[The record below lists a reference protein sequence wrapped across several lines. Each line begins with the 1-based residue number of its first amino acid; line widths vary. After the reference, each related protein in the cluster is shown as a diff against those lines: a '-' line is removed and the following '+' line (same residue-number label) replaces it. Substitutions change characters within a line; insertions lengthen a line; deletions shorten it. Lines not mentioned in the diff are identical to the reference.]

1 MGRINV
7 FTLEA
12 SITLDAS
19 SYESEMAK
27 AAKTAKDTGNAVS
40 TSSSAMESAMI
51 KVPVAAD
58 KVAKGME
65 NLGKSTTKASDG
77 IDGVKKTTEE
87 TKKPLGEIPPLTQK
101 VKSAFEKLSESV
113 TKQASDLDELKAK
126 YASLYLEQ
134 GEESAEAQEVARQIT
149 ELSTSLG
156 ENKAKISEAVDAANK
171 FDTTMHDTSEAVD
184 DVAEAVEDAGDKT
197 NLFADILKAN
207 LASGAIISGV
217 KKLAGVVADVGK
229 AAYTSYAQ
237 HEQLTDGIKKLYGDA
252 AQAVI
257 SNANGA
263 YKSAQMSANSYMSNI
278 MGFSAALVES
288 LNKDQKEAAKV
299 ADTALRDVADNAN
312 AFGKYT
318 VEELAGVY
326 QALAK
331 GQYQTLDNLM
341 LGFAGTKEG
350 LQQLLDKANELN
362 EEQGIHT
369 QYSINNFAD
378 IVNAI
383 HKVQEEM
390 GIAGTAS
397 GEAANTIEGSTAMAK
412 AAWENLATGMADSSA
427 DMEGL
432 TKDFVDSVFTA
443 GRNIIPRVQQIVT
456 GVGTATVEAISYL
469 RETNSAIDLLVT
481 AFEFAATAATVAGTA
496 IGANMA
502 GKAIANIATIF
513 TANASALAFFTAESG
528 KAAVA
533 EATLNGVFSVSE
545 IAVGVL
551 TGKISLATAA
561 QYAWNT
567 AINANPIGLIAA
579 AVAALAIGIG
589 KATKAHKDFVKELAG
604 EPQTVEEARAKVEE
618 LEQQYEEAS
627 KARLEAFSSDA
638 GFSGDTVEMERLA
651 EAIKQ
656 AKQNLADLEAQEQA
670 AAEEAA
676 KPVNVIK
683 AASEEY
689 AATAQSILE
698 DYQNTYTTIYNG
710 LHDVG
715 SAFTSQIEVAKMS
728 WDDFMG
734 NLKGNT
740 EVLQQIDEDFA
751 FVSEKA
757 DLAGISV
764 DGLSQYLASMS
775 TGEQAGFLAG
785 LRDELEDM
793 SGGTDGLS
801 KKLAELMDNVSAY
814 EAAGA
819 ETSDG
824 LALAVENV
832 NARMQEAAD
841 SYVEKVGDLDQEAE
855 ATEAATNTMSGLVAG
870 IDSSTPG
877 VLAKLDSLASQ
888 MKSRLTNS
896 FANYTLTI
904 KANIKGSNV
913 PGAKS
918 GLDYVPYDDYLV
930 RLHKGEKVLTAEE
943 ARAYRAG
950 ESAGA
955 SGGADYDGAGFSG
968 GSRGVTIIQNI
979 QSVAQT
985 PVELAAA
992 TEAYFT
998 QARWTI

>member
-1 MGRINV
+1 MAANV
-7 FTLEA
+7 FELFATI
-12 SITLDAS
+12 SLDTDE
-19 SYESEMAK
+19 YERK
-27 AAKTAKDTGNAVS
+27 LKDS
-40 TSSSAMESAMI
+40 
-51 KVPVAAD
+51 
-58 KVAKGME
+58 
-65 NLGKSTTKASDG
+65 
-77 IDGVKKTTEE
+77 
-87 TKKPLGEIPPLTQK
+87 
-101 VKSAFEKLSESV
+101 
-113 TKQASDLDELKAK
+113 
-126 YASLYLEQ
+126 
-134 GEESAEAQEVARQIT
+134 
-149 ELSTSLG
+149 
-156 ENKAKISEAVDAANK
+156 ENK
-171 FDTTMHDTSEAVD
+171 TS
-184 DVAEAVEDAGDKT
+184 T
-197 NLFADILKAN
+197 FADVLKAN
-207 LASGAIISGV
+207 LASGAIIAGV

-229 AAYTSYAQ
+229 AAYTSYARY
-237 HEQLTDGIKKLYGDA
+237 EQLAGGAQLMFGDA
-252 AQAVI
+252 YDFVAEKAR
-257 SNANGA
+257 NA
-263 YKSAQMSANSYMSNI
+263 YKTVQMSQNDYLQQVNGFATGLKTALGGNVQAAAELADKVITAEADVVAATGNSQEAVQNAFNGIMKSNYTMLDNLQLGI
-278 MGFSAALVES
+278 APTKEGFQQLIDKVNEWNAENGEATSYTIDNLADCQAALVDYIEMQG
-288 LNKDQKEAAKV
+288 LAGYAANEAA
-299 ADTALRDVADNAN
+299 
-312 AFGKYT
+312 G
-318 VEELAGVY
+318 
-326 QALAK
+326 
-331 GQYQTLDNLM
+331 
-341 LGFAGTKEG
+341 
-350 LQQLLDKANELN
+350 
-362 EEQGIHT
+362 
-369 QYSINNFAD
+369 
-378 IVNAI
+378 
-383 HKVQEEM
+383 
-390 GIAGTAS
+390 
-397 GEAANTIEGSTAMAK
+397 TIEGSTASMK
-412 AAWENLATGMADSSA
+412 AAWQNLATGMADSSA

-456 GVGTATVEAISYL
+456 GVGTATAEAISYL

-496 IGANMA
+496 IGVNMA

-567 AINANPIGLIAA
+567 AITANPLGVLAA

-589 KATKAHKDFVKELAG
+589 KATKAHKEYVKELAG
-604 EPQTVEEARAKVEE
+604 EPQTVEEARARVEE

-627 KARLEAFSSDA
+627 KARLEMFSSDA

-715 SAFTSQIEVAKMS
+715 SAFTSQIEVVKMS

-793 SGGTDGLS
+793 SGGTEGLS

-841 SYVEKVGDLDQEAE
+841 SYVEKVGDLDQEAA

-877 VLAKLDSLASQ
+877 VLDKLDSLASQ

-943 ARAYRAG
+943 ARAYRS
-950 ESAGA
+950 EKSAGA
-955 SGGADYDGAGFSG
+955 SGGADYDGVGFSG

>member
-1 MGRINV
+1 MAANV
-7 FTLEA
+7 FELFATI
-12 SITLDAS
+12 SLDTDE
-19 SYESEMAK
+19 YERK
-27 AAKTAKDTGNAVS
+27 LKDS
-40 TSSSAMESAMI
+40 
-51 KVPVAAD
+51 
-58 KVAKGME
+58 
-65 NLGKSTTKASDG
+65 
-77 IDGVKKTTEE
+77 
-87 TKKPLGEIPPLTQK
+87 
-101 VKSAFEKLSESV
+101 
-113 TKQASDLDELKAK
+113 
-126 YASLYLEQ
+126 
-134 GEESAEAQEVARQIT
+134 
-149 ELSTSLG
+149 
-156 ENKAKISEAVDAANK
+156 ENK
-171 FDTTMHDTSEAVD
+171 TS
-184 DVAEAVEDAGDKT
+184 T
-197 NLFADILKAN
+197 FADVLKAN
-207 LASGAIISGV
+207 LASGAIIAGV

-229 AAYTSYAQ
+229 AAYKSYARYEQLAGGAQLMFGDAYDFVAEKARNAYKTVQMSQNDYLQQVNGFATGLKTALGGNVQAAAELADKVITAEADVVAATGNTQEAVQNAFNGIMKSNYTMLDNLQLGIAPTKEGFQQLIDKVNEWNAENGEATSYTIDNLADCQ
-237 HEQLTDGIKKLYGDA
+237 
-252 AQAVI
+252 
-257 SNANGA
+257 
-263 YKSAQMSANSYMSNI
+263 
-278 MGFSAALVES
+278 AALVDYIEMQG
-288 LNKDQKEAAKV
+288 LAGYAANEAA
-299 ADTALRDVADNAN
+299 D
-312 AFGKYT
+312 
-318 VEELAGVY
+318 
-326 QALAK
+326 
-331 GQYQTLDNLM
+331 
-341 LGFAGTKEG
+341 
-350 LQQLLDKANELN
+350 
-362 EEQGIHT
+362 
-369 QYSINNFAD
+369 
-378 IVNAI
+378 
-383 HKVQEEM
+383 
-390 GIAGTAS
+390 
-397 GEAANTIEGSTAMAK
+397 TIEGSTASMK
-412 AAWENLATGMADSSA
+412 AAWQNLATGMADSNA

-432 TKDFVDSVFTA
+432 TQDFVDSVFTA

-481 AFEFAATAATVAGTA
+481 AFELAATAAAVAGTA

-567 AINANPIGLIAA
+567 AIKANPIGLIAA

-589 KATKAHKDFVKELAG
+589 KATKAHKEFVKELAG

-618 LEQQYEEAS
+618 LKKQYEEAS
-627 KARLEAFSSDA
+627 KARLEMFSSDA

-656 AKQNLADLEAQEQA
+656 AEQNLADLEAQEQA

-676 KPVNVIK
+676 KPANVIK

-689 AATAQSILE
+689 AAAAQSILE

-757 DLAGISV
+757 DLAGVSI
-764 DGLSQYLASMS
+764 DGLAQYLASMS

-801 KKLAELMDNVSAY
+801 KKLSELMDGISAFESSGTGY
-814 EAAGA
+814 
-819 ETSDG
+819 TDR

-841 SYVEKVGDLDQEAE
+841 SYVEKVGDLDQEAA

-877 VLAKLDSLASQ
+877 VLDKMDSLASQ

-896 FANYTLTI
+896 FSGFVLTI
-904 KANIKGSNV
+904 NANVKASGSHKN
-913 PGAKS
+913 
-918 GLDYVPYDDYLV
+918 GLDYVPYDNYLAY
-930 RLHKGEKVLTAEE
+930 LHKGESVLTAEE
-943 ARAYRAG
+943 ARTWRA
-950 ESAGA
+950 EKSAGA
-955 SGGADYDGAGFSG
+955 SGGADYDGAGLAG

>member
-1 MGRINV
+1 MAANV
-7 FTLEA
+7 FELFATI
-12 SITLDAS
+12 SLDTDE
-19 SYESEMAK
+19 YERK
-27 AAKTAKDTGNAVS
+27 LKDS
-40 TSSSAMESAMI
+40 
-51 KVPVAAD
+51 
-58 KVAKGME
+58 
-65 NLGKSTTKASDG
+65 
-77 IDGVKKTTEE
+77 
-87 TKKPLGEIPPLTQK
+87 
-101 VKSAFEKLSESV
+101 
-113 TKQASDLDELKAK
+113 
-126 YASLYLEQ
+126 
-134 GEESAEAQEVARQIT
+134 
-149 ELSTSLG
+149 
-156 ENKAKISEAVDAANK
+156 ENK
-171 FDTTMHDTSEAVD
+171 TS
-184 DVAEAVEDAGDKT
+184 T
-197 NLFADILKAN
+197 FADVLKAN
-207 LASGAIISGV
+207 LASGAIIAGV

-229 AAYTSYAQ
+229 AAYTSYARY
-237 HEQLTDGIKKLYGDA
+237 EQLAGGAQLMFGDA
-252 AQAVI
+252 YDFVAEKAK
-257 SNANGA
+257 NA
-263 YKSAQMSANSYMSNI
+263 YKSVQMSQNDYLQQVNGFATGLKTALGGDVQAAAELADKVITAEADVVAATGNTQEAVQNAFNGIMKSNFTMLDNLQLGI
-278 MGFSAALVES
+278 TPTKEGFQQLIDKVNEWNAENGEATAYTIDNLADCQAALVDYIEMQG
-288 LNKDQKEAAKV
+288 LAGYAANEAA
-299 ADTALRDVADNAN
+299 
-312 AFGKYT
+312 G
-318 VEELAGVY
+318 
-326 QALAK
+326 
-331 GQYQTLDNLM
+331 
-341 LGFAGTKEG
+341 
-350 LQQLLDKANELN
+350 
-362 EEQGIHT
+362 
-369 QYSINNFAD
+369 
-378 IVNAI
+378 
-383 HKVQEEM
+383 
-390 GIAGTAS
+390 
-397 GEAANTIEGSTAMAK
+397 TIEGSTASMK
-412 AAWENLATGMADSSA
+412 AAWQNLATGMADSSA

-443 GRNIIPRVQQIVT
+443 GKNIIPRVQQIVT
-456 GVGTATVEAISYL
+456 GVGTATAEAISYL
-469 RETNSAIDLLVT
+469 RETNGAIDLLVT

-496 IGANMA
+496 IGVNMA

-567 AINANPIGLIAA
+567 AITANPLGVLAA

-589 KATKAHKDFVKELAG
+589 KATKAHKEYVKELAG
-604 EPQTVEEARAKVEE
+604 EPQTVEEARARVEE

-627 KARLEAFSSDA
+627 KARLEMFSSDA

-676 KPVNVIK
+676 KPANVIK

-689 AATAQSILE
+689 AAAAQSILE

-751 FVSEKA
+751 FISEKA
-757 DLAGISV
+757 DLAGVSI
-764 DGLSQYLASMS
+764 DGLGKYLASMS
-775 TGEQAGFLAG
+775 DGEKAGFLAG
-785 LRDELEDM
+785 VRKELEDM

-801 KKLAELMDNVSAY
+801 RKFATLMDGISAY
-814 EAAGA
+814 EAAGT

-841 SYVEKVGDLDQEAE
+841 SYVEKVGDLDQEAA

-877 VLAKLDSLASQ
+877 VLDKLDSLASQ

-950 ESAGA
+950 KSAGA
-955 SGGADYDGAGFSG
+955 SGGADYDGVGFAGG
-968 GSRGVTIIQNI
+968 GRGVTIIQNI
-979 QSVAQT
+979 NSPVQSE
-985 PVELAAA
+985 VELAAA

>member
-1 MGRINV
+1 MAANV
-7 FTLEA
+7 FELFATI
-12 SITLDAS
+12 SLDTDE
-19 SYESEMAK
+19 YERK
-27 AAKTAKDTGNAVS
+27 LKDS
-40 TSSSAMESAMI
+40 
-51 KVPVAAD
+51 
-58 KVAKGME
+58 
-65 NLGKSTTKASDG
+65 
-77 IDGVKKTTEE
+77 
-87 TKKPLGEIPPLTQK
+87 
-101 VKSAFEKLSESV
+101 
-113 TKQASDLDELKAK
+113 
-126 YASLYLEQ
+126 
-134 GEESAEAQEVARQIT
+134 
-149 ELSTSLG
+149 
-156 ENKAKISEAVDAANK
+156 ENK
-171 FDTTMHDTSEAVD
+171 TS
-184 DVAEAVEDAGDKT
+184 T
-197 NLFADILKAN
+197 FADVLKAN
-207 LASGAIISGV
+207 LASGAIIAGV

-229 AAYTSYAQ
+229 AAYTSYARY
-237 HEQLTDGIKKLYGDA
+237 EQLAGGAQLMFGDA
-252 AQAVI
+252 YDFVAEKAR
-257 SNANGA
+257 NA
-263 YKSAQMSANSYMSNI
+263 YKSVQMSQNDYLQQVNGFATGLKTALGGNVQAAAKLADKVITAEADVVAATGNTQEAVQNAFNGVMKSNFTMLDNLQLGI
-278 MGFSAALVES
+278 TPTKEGFQQLIDKVNEWNAENGEATAYTIDNLADCQAALVDYIEMQG
-288 LNKDQKEAAKV
+288 LAGYAANEAA
-299 ADTALRDVADNAN
+299 
-312 AFGKYT
+312 G
-318 VEELAGVY
+318 
-326 QALAK
+326 
-331 GQYQTLDNLM
+331 
-341 LGFAGTKEG
+341 
-350 LQQLLDKANELN
+350 
-362 EEQGIHT
+362 
-369 QYSINNFAD
+369 
-378 IVNAI
+378 
-383 HKVQEEM
+383 
-390 GIAGTAS
+390 
-397 GEAANTIEGSTAMAK
+397 TIEGSTASMK
-412 AAWENLATGMADSSA
+412 AAWQNLATGMADSSA

-456 GVGTATVEAISYL
+456 GVGTATAEAISYL

-496 IGANMA
+496 IGASMA

-551 TGKISLATAA
+551 TGQISLATAA

-627 KARLEAFSSDA
+627 KARLEMFTSDA

-676 KPVNVIK
+676 KPANVIK

-689 AATAQSILE
+689 AAAAQSILE

-715 SAFTSQIEVAKMS
+715 SAFTSQIEVVKMS
-728 WDDFMG
+728 WDGLMG
-734 NLKGNT
+734 NLHGNT

-751 FVSEKA
+751 FIREKA
-757 DLAGISV
+757 DLAGVSI
-764 DGLSQYLASMS
+764 DGLGKYLASMS
-775 TGEQAGFLAG
+775 DGEKAGFLAG
-785 LRDELEDM
+785 VRKELEDM

-801 KKLAELMDNVSAY
+801 RKFATLMDGISAY
-814 EAAGA
+814 EAAGT

-824 LALAVENV
+824 LALAVANV
-832 NARMQEAAD
+832 EARMQEAAD
-841 SYVEKVGDLDQEAE
+841 SYVEKVGDLDQEAA

-877 VLAKLDSLASQ
+877 VLDKLDSLASQ

-955 SGGADYDGAGFSG
+955 SGGADYDGVGFSG

>member
-1 MGRINV
+1 MGSNV
-7 FTLEA
+7 FNLEA
-12 SITLDAS
+12 TITLNADE
-19 SYESEMAK
+19 YERSLKDSE
-27 AAKTAKDTGNAVS
+27 
-40 TSSSAMESAMI
+40 
-51 KVPVAAD
+51 
-58 KVAKGME
+58 
-65 NLGKSTTKASDG
+65 
-77 IDGVKKTTEE
+77 KKT
-87 TKKPLGEIPPLTQK
+87 
-101 VKSAFEKLSESV
+101 
-113 TKQASDLDELKAK
+113 
-126 YASLYLEQ
+126 
-134 GEESAEAQEVARQIT
+134 
-149 ELSTSLG
+149 ST
-156 ENKAKISEAVDAANK
+156 
-171 FDTTMHDTSEAVD
+171 
-184 DVAEAVEDAGDKT
+184 
-197 NLFADILKAN
+197 FADVLKAN
-207 LASGAIISGV
+207 LASDTIKAGV

-229 AAYTSYAQ
+229 AAYTSYARY
-237 HEQLTDGIKKLYGDA
+237 EQLASGAQLMFGDA
-252 AQAVI
+252 YDFVAEKAR
-257 SNANGA
+257 NA
-263 YKSAQMSANSYMSNI
+263 YKSVQMSQNDYLQQVNGFATGLKTALGGNVQAAAELADKVITAEADVVAATGNTQEAVQNAFNGIMKSNFTMLDNLQLGI
-278 MGFSAALVES
+278 TPTKEGFQQLIDKVNEWNAENGEATAYTIDNLADCQAALVDYIEMQG
-288 LNKDQKEAAKV
+288 LAGYAANEAA
-299 ADTALRDVADNAN
+299 
-312 AFGKYT
+312 G
-318 VEELAGVY
+318 
-326 QALAK
+326 
-331 GQYQTLDNLM
+331 
-341 LGFAGTKEG
+341 
-350 LQQLLDKANELN
+350 
-362 EEQGIHT
+362 
-369 QYSINNFAD
+369 
-378 IVNAI
+378 
-383 HKVQEEM
+383 
-390 GIAGTAS
+390 
-397 GEAANTIEGSTAMAK
+397 TIEGSTASMK
-412 AAWENLATGMADSSA
+412 AAWQNLATGMADSSA

-432 TKDFVDSVFTA
+432 TQDFVDSVFTA
-443 GRNIIPRVQQIVT
+443 GENIIPRVQQIVT
-456 GVGTATVEAISYL
+456 GVGAATVEAISYL

-496 IGANMA
+496 IGVNMA

-551 TGKISLATAA
+551 TGQISLATAA

-627 KARLEAFSSDA
+627 KARLEASSSDA

-670 AAEEAA
+670 EAEEAA

-793 SGGTDGLS
+793 SGGTEGLS

-814 EAAGA
+814 EAAGT

-841 SYVEKVGDLDQEAE
+841 SYVEKVGDLDQEAA

-877 VLAKLDSLASQ
+877 VLDKLDSLTSQ

>member
-1 MGRINV
+1 MAANV
-7 FTLEA
+7 FELFATI
-12 SITLDAS
+12 SLDTDE
-19 SYESEMAK
+19 YERK
-27 AAKTAKDTGNAVS
+27 LKDS
-40 TSSSAMESAMI
+40 
-51 KVPVAAD
+51 
-58 KVAKGME
+58 
-65 NLGKSTTKASDG
+65 
-77 IDGVKKTTEE
+77 
-87 TKKPLGEIPPLTQK
+87 
-101 VKSAFEKLSESV
+101 
-113 TKQASDLDELKAK
+113 
-126 YASLYLEQ
+126 
-134 GEESAEAQEVARQIT
+134 
-149 ELSTSLG
+149 
-156 ENKAKISEAVDAANK
+156 ENK
-171 FDTTMHDTSEAVD
+171 TS
-184 DVAEAVEDAGDKT
+184 T
-197 NLFADILKAN
+197 FADVLKAN
-207 LASGAIISGV
+207 LASGAIIAGV

-229 AAYTSYAQ
+229 AAYTSYARY
-237 HEQLTDGIKKLYGDA
+237 EQLAGGAQLMFGDA
-252 AQAVI
+252 YDFVAEKAR
-257 SNANGA
+257 NA
-263 YKSAQMSANSYMSNI
+263 YKSVQMSQNDYLQQVN
-278 MGFSAALVES
+278 GFSTGLKTALGGNVQAAAELADKVITAEADVVAATGNTQEAVQNAFNGIMKSNFTMLDNLQLGITPTKEGFQQLIDKVNEWNAENGEATAYTIDNLADCQAALVDYIEMQG
-288 LNKDQKEAAKV
+288 LAGYAANEAA
-299 ADTALRDVADNAN
+299 
-312 AFGKYT
+312 G
-318 VEELAGVY
+318 
-326 QALAK
+326 
-331 GQYQTLDNLM
+331 
-341 LGFAGTKEG
+341 
-350 LQQLLDKANELN
+350 
-362 EEQGIHT
+362 
-369 QYSINNFAD
+369 
-378 IVNAI
+378 
-383 HKVQEEM
+383 
-390 GIAGTAS
+390 
-397 GEAANTIEGSTAMAK
+397 TIEGSTASMK
-412 AAWENLATGMADSSA
+412 AAWQNLATGMADSSA

-456 GVGTATVEAISYL
+456 GVGAATAEAISYL

-496 IGANMA
+496 IGASMA

-551 TGKISLATAA
+551 TGQISLATAA

-627 KARLEAFSSDA
+627 KARLEMFTSDA

-656 AKQNLADLEAQEQA
+656 AKQKLADLEAQEQA

-715 SAFTSQIEVAKMS
+715 SAFTSQIEVVKMS
-728 WDDFMG
+728 WDGLMG
-734 NLKGNT
+734 NLHGNT

-751 FVSEKA
+751 FIREKA
-757 DLAGISV
+757 DLAGVSI
-764 DGLSQYLASMS
+764 DGLGKYLASMS
-775 TGEQAGFLAG
+775 DGEKAGFLAG
-785 LRDELEDM
+785 VRKELEDM

-801 KKLAELMDNVSAY
+801 RKFATLMDGISAY
-814 EAAGA
+814 EAAGT

-841 SYVEKVGDLDQEAE
+841 SYVEKVGDLDQEAA

-877 VLAKLDSLASQ
+877 VLDKLDSLASQ

-950 ESAGA
+950 KSAGA
-955 SGGADYDGAGFSG
+955 SGGADYDGVGFAGG
-968 GSRGVTIIQNI
+968 GRGVTIIQNI
-979 QSVAQT
+979 NSPVQSE
-985 PVELAAA
+985 VELAAA

>member
-1 MGRINV
+1 MAANV
-7 FTLEA
+7 FELFATI
-12 SITLDAS
+12 SLDTDE
-19 SYESEMAK
+19 YERK
-27 AAKTAKDTGNAVS
+27 LKDS
-40 TSSSAMESAMI
+40 
-51 KVPVAAD
+51 
-58 KVAKGME
+58 
-65 NLGKSTTKASDG
+65 
-77 IDGVKKTTEE
+77 
-87 TKKPLGEIPPLTQK
+87 
-101 VKSAFEKLSESV
+101 
-113 TKQASDLDELKAK
+113 
-126 YASLYLEQ
+126 
-134 GEESAEAQEVARQIT
+134 
-149 ELSTSLG
+149 
-156 ENKAKISEAVDAANK
+156 ENK
-171 FDTTMHDTSEAVD
+171 TS
-184 DVAEAVEDAGDKT
+184 T
-197 NLFADILKAN
+197 FADVLKAN
-207 LASGAIISGV
+207 LASGAIIAGV

-229 AAYTSYAQ
+229 AAYTSYARY
-237 HEQLTDGIKKLYGDA
+237 EQLAGGAQLMFGDA
-252 AQAVI
+252 YDFVAEKAR
-257 SNANGA
+257 NA
-263 YKSAQMSANSYMSNI
+263 YKTVQMSQNDYLQQVNGFATGLKTALGGNVQAAAELADKVITAEADVVAATGNSQEAVQNAFNGIMKSNYTMLDNLQLGI
-278 MGFSAALVES
+278 APTKEGFQQLIDKVNEWNAENGEATSYTIDNLADCQAALVDYIEMQG
-288 LNKDQKEAAKV
+288 LAGYAANEAA
-299 ADTALRDVADNAN
+299 
-312 AFGKYT
+312 G
-318 VEELAGVY
+318 
-326 QALAK
+326 
-331 GQYQTLDNLM
+331 
-341 LGFAGTKEG
+341 
-350 LQQLLDKANELN
+350 
-362 EEQGIHT
+362 
-369 QYSINNFAD
+369 
-378 IVNAI
+378 
-383 HKVQEEM
+383 
-390 GIAGTAS
+390 
-397 GEAANTIEGSTAMAK
+397 TIEGSTASMK
-412 AAWENLATGMADSSA
+412 AAWQNLATGMADSNA

-443 GRNIIPRVQQIVT
+443 GKNIIPRVQQIVT
-456 GVGTATVEAISYL
+456 GVGNATVEAISYL

-496 IGANMA
+496 IGASMA

-551 TGKISLATAA
+551 TGQISLATAA

-676 KPVNVIK
+676 KPANVIK

-689 AATAQSILE
+689 AAAAQSILE

-715 SAFTSQIEVAKMS
+715 SAFTSQIEVVKMS
-728 WDDFMG
+728 WDGLMG
-734 NLKGNT
+734 NLHGNT

-751 FVSEKA
+751 FIREKA
-757 DLAGISV
+757 DLAGVSI
-764 DGLSQYLASMS
+764 DGLGKYLASMS
-775 TGEQAGFLAG
+775 DGEKAGFLAG
-785 LRDELEDM
+785 VRKELEDM

-801 KKLAELMDNVSAY
+801 RKFATLMDGISAY

-841 SYVEKVGDLDQEAE
+841 SYVEKVGDLDQEAA

-877 VLAKLDSLASQ
+877 VLDKLDSLASQ

-950 ESAGA
+950 KSAGA
-955 SGGADYDGAGFSG
+955 SGGADYDGVGFAGG
-968 GSRGVTIIQNI
+968 GRGVTIIQNI
-979 QSVAQT
+979 NSPVQSE
-985 PVELAAA
+985 VELAAA

>member
-1 MGRINV
+1 MAANV
-7 FTLEA
+7 FELFATI
-12 SITLDAS
+12 SLDTDE
-19 SYESEMAK
+19 YERK
-27 AAKTAKDTGNAVS
+27 LKDS
-40 TSSSAMESAMI
+40 
-51 KVPVAAD
+51 
-58 KVAKGME
+58 
-65 NLGKSTTKASDG
+65 
-77 IDGVKKTTEE
+77 
-87 TKKPLGEIPPLTQK
+87 
-101 VKSAFEKLSESV
+101 
-113 TKQASDLDELKAK
+113 
-126 YASLYLEQ
+126 
-134 GEESAEAQEVARQIT
+134 
-149 ELSTSLG
+149 
-156 ENKAKISEAVDAANK
+156 ENK
-171 FDTTMHDTSEAVD
+171 TSTFS
-184 DVAEAVEDAGDKT
+184 DV
-197 NLFADILKAN
+197 LKAN
-207 LASGAIISGV
+207 LASGAIIAGV

-229 AAYTSYAQ
+229 AAYTSYARY
-237 HEQLTDGIKKLYGDA
+237 EQLAGGAQLMFGDA
-252 AQAVI
+252 YDFVAEKAR
-257 SNANGA
+257 NA
-263 YKSAQMSANSYMSNI
+263 YKTVQMSQNDYLQQVNGFATGLKTALGGNVQAAAELADKVITAEADVVAATGNTQEAVQNAFNGIMKSNYTMLDNLQLGI
-278 MGFSAALVES
+278 APTKEGFQQLIDKVNEWNAENGKATAYTIDNLADCQAALVDYIEMQG
-288 LNKDQKEAAKV
+288 LAGYAANEAA
-299 ADTALRDVADNAN
+299 
-312 AFGKYT
+312 G
-318 VEELAGVY
+318 
-326 QALAK
+326 
-331 GQYQTLDNLM
+331 
-341 LGFAGTKEG
+341 
-350 LQQLLDKANELN
+350 
-362 EEQGIHT
+362 
-369 QYSINNFAD
+369 
-378 IVNAI
+378 
-383 HKVQEEM
+383 
-390 GIAGTAS
+390 
-397 GEAANTIEGSTAMAK
+397 TIEGSTASMK
-412 AAWENLATGMADSSA
+412 AAWQNLATGMADSSA

-456 GVGTATVEAISYL
+456 GVGTATAEAISYL

-496 IGANMA
+496 IGVNMA

-676 KPVNVIK
+676 KPANVIK

-689 AATAQSILE
+689 AAAAQSILE

-715 SAFTSQIEVAKMS
+715 SAFTSQIEVVKMS
-728 WDDFMG
+728 WDGLMG
-734 NLKGNT
+734 NLHGNT

-751 FVSEKA
+751 FIREKA
-757 DLAGISV
+757 DLAGVSI
-764 DGLSQYLASMS
+764 DGLGKYLASMS
-775 TGEQAGFLAG
+775 DGEKAGFLAG
-785 LRDELEDM
+785 VRKELEDM

-801 KKLAELMDNVSAY
+801 RKFATLMDGISAY
-814 EAAGA
+814 EAAGT

-832 NARMQEAAD
+832 KSRMQEAAD
-841 SYVEKVGDLDQEAE
+841 SYVEKVGDLDQEAA

-877 VLAKLDSLASQ
+877 VLDKLDSLASQ

-950 ESAGA
+950 KSAGA
-955 SGGADYDGAGFSG
+955 SGGVDYDGVGFAGG
-968 GSRGVTIIQNI
+968 GRGVIIIQNI
-979 QSVAQT
+979 NSPVQSE
-985 PVELAAA
+985 VELAAA

>member
-1 MGRINV
+1 MGANV
-7 FTLEA
+7 FELFATI
-12 SITLDAS
+12 SLDTDE
-19 SYESEMAK
+19 YERK
-27 AAKTAKDTGNAVS
+27 LKDS
-40 TSSSAMESAMI
+40 
-51 KVPVAAD
+51 
-58 KVAKGME
+58 
-65 NLGKSTTKASDG
+65 
-77 IDGVKKTTEE
+77 
-87 TKKPLGEIPPLTQK
+87 
-101 VKSAFEKLSESV
+101 
-113 TKQASDLDELKAK
+113 
-126 YASLYLEQ
+126 
-134 GEESAEAQEVARQIT
+134 
-149 ELSTSLG
+149 
-156 ENKAKISEAVDAANK
+156 ENK
-171 FDTTMHDTSEAVD
+171 TS
-184 DVAEAVEDAGDKT
+184 T
-197 NLFADILKAN
+197 FADVLKAN
-207 LASGAIISGV
+207 LASGAIIAGV

-229 AAYTSYAQ
+229 AAYTSYARY
-237 HEQLTDGIKKLYGDA
+237 EQLAGGAQLMFGDA
-252 AQAVI
+252 YDFVTEKAR
-257 SNANGA
+257 NA
-263 YKSAQMSANSYMSNI
+263 YKTVQMSQNDYLQQVNGFATGLKTALGGNVQAAAELADKVITAEADVVAATGNTQEAVQNAFNGIMKSNYTMLDNLQLGI
-278 MGFSAALVES
+278 APTKEGFQQLIDKVNEWNAENGKATAYTIDNLADCQAALVDYIEMQG
-288 LNKDQKEAAKV
+288 LAGYAANEAA
-299 ADTALRDVADNAN
+299 D
-312 AFGKYT
+312 
-318 VEELAGVY
+318 
-326 QALAK
+326 
-331 GQYQTLDNLM
+331 
-341 LGFAGTKEG
+341 
-350 LQQLLDKANELN
+350 
-362 EEQGIHT
+362 
-369 QYSINNFAD
+369 
-378 IVNAI
+378 
-383 HKVQEEM
+383 
-390 GIAGTAS
+390 
-397 GEAANTIEGSTAMAK
+397 TIEGSTASMK
-412 AAWENLATGMADSSA
+412 AAWQNLATGMADSNA

-432 TKDFVDSVFTA
+432 TQDFVDSVFTA

-481 AFEFAATAATVAGTA
+481 AFELAATAAAVAGTA

-502 GKAIANIATIF
+502 GKAIANIATVF

-551 TGKISLATAA
+551 TGQISLATAA

-567 AINANPIGLIAA
+567 AIKANPIGLIAA

-589 KATKAHKDFVKELAG
+589 KATKAHKEFVKELAG
-604 EPQTVEEARAKVEE
+604 EPQTVEEAKAKLDELKAKYEE
-618 LEQQYEEAS
+618 LVAAQNELYKYNPTQWRPS
-627 KARLEAFSSDA
+627 KEMQEY
-638 GFSGDTVEMERLA
+638 GD
-651 EAIKQ
+651 AIKE
-656 AKQNLADLEAQEQA
+656 AEQNLADLEAQEQA

-676 KPVNVIK
+676 KPANVIK

-689 AATAQSILE
+689 AAAAQSILE

-715 SAFTSQIEVAKMS
+715 SAFTSQIEVVKMS

-801 KKLAELMDNVSAY
+801 KKLSELMDGISAFESSGTGY
-814 EAAGA
+814 
-819 ETSDG
+819 TDR

-841 SYVEKVGDLDQEAE
+841 SYVEKVGDLDQEAA
-855 ATEAATNTMSGLVAG
+855 ATEAATNTMNGLVAG

-877 VLAKLDSLASQ
+877 VLTKLDSLASQ

-904 KANIKGSNV
+904 KANIKGSNI

-943 ARAYRAG
+943 ARAYRSG
-950 ESAGA
+950 KSAGA
-955 SGGADYDGAGFSG
+955 SGGVDYDGAGFAG
-968 GSRGVTIIQNI
+968 GSRGVTIIQYI

>member
-1 MGRINV
+1 MRPV
-7 FTLEA
+7 P
-12 SITLDAS
+12 
-19 SYESEMAK
+19 
-27 AAKTAKDTGNAVS
+27 S
-40 TSSSAMESAMI
+40 TIFMLS
-51 KVPVAAD
+51 
-58 KVAKGME
+58 
-65 NLGKSTTKASDG
+65 KSTTKASDG

-207 LASGAIISGV
+207 LASGAIIAGV

-229 AAYTSYAQ
+229 AAYTSYARY
-237 HEQLTDGIKKLYGDA
+237 EQLAGGAQLMFGDA
-252 AQAVI
+252 YDFVAEKAR
-257 SNANGA
+257 NA
-263 YKSAQMSANSYMSNI
+263 YKTVQMSQNDYLQQVNGFATGLKTALGGNVQAAAELADKVITAEADVVAATGNSQEAVQNAFNGIMKSNYTMLDNLQLGI
-278 MGFSAALVES
+278 APTKEGFQQLIDKVNEWNAENGEATSYTIDNLADCQAALVDYIEMQG
-288 LNKDQKEAAKV
+288 LAGYAANEAA
-299 ADTALRDVADNAN
+299 
-312 AFGKYT
+312 G
-318 VEELAGVY
+318 
-326 QALAK
+326 
-331 GQYQTLDNLM
+331 
-341 LGFAGTKEG
+341 
-350 LQQLLDKANELN
+350 
-362 EEQGIHT
+362 
-369 QYSINNFAD
+369 
-378 IVNAI
+378 
-383 HKVQEEM
+383 
-390 GIAGTAS
+390 
-397 GEAANTIEGSTAMAK
+397 TIEGSTASMK
-412 AAWENLATGMADSSA
+412 AAWQNLATGMADSNA

-443 GRNIIPRVQQIVT
+443 GKNIIPRVQQIVT

-496 IGANMA
+496 IGASMA

-551 TGKISLATAA
+551 TGQISLATAA

-793 SGGTDGLS
+793 SGGTEGLS

-814 EAAGA
+814 EAAGT

-841 SYVEKVGDLDQEAE
+841 SYVEKVGDLDQEAA

-877 VLAKLDSLASQ
+877 VLDKLDSLASQ

-943 ARAYRAG
+943 ARAYRTG
-950 ESAGA
+950 KSAGA
-955 SGGADYDGAGFSG
+955 SGGADYDGAGFAG

>member
-1 MGRINV
+1 
-7 FTLEA
+7 
-12 SITLDAS
+12 
-19 SYESEMAK
+19 MA
-27 AAKTAKDTGNAVS
+27 ATGNTQEAVQNAFNGIMKS
-40 TSSSAMESAMI
+40 NFTMLDNLQLGITPTKEGFQQLI
-51 KVPVAAD
+51 D
-58 KVAKGME
+58 KVNEWNAE
-65 NLGKSTTKASDG
+65 NGEATAYT
-77 IDGVKKTTEE
+77 ID
-87 TKKPLGEIPPLTQK
+87 
-101 VKSAFEKLSESV
+101 
-113 TKQASDLDELKAK
+113 
-126 YASLYLEQ
+126 
-134 GEESAEAQEVARQIT
+134 
-149 ELSTSLG
+149 
-156 ENKAKISEAVDAANK
+156 
-171 FDTTMHDTSEAVD
+171 
-184 DVAEAVEDAGDKT
+184 
-197 NLFADILKAN
+197 N
-207 LASGAIISGV
+207 LA
-217 KKLAGVVADVGK
+217 DC
-229 AAYTSYAQ
+229 Q
-237 HEQLTDGIKKLYGDA
+237 
-252 AQAVI
+252 
-257 SNANGA
+257 
-263 YKSAQMSANSYMSNI
+263 
-278 MGFSAALVES
+278 AALVDYIEMQG
-288 LNKDQKEAAKV
+288 LAGYAANEAA
-299 ADTALRDVADNAN
+299 
-312 AFGKYT
+312 G
-318 VEELAGVY
+318 
-326 QALAK
+326 
-331 GQYQTLDNLM
+331 
-341 LGFAGTKEG
+341 
-350 LQQLLDKANELN
+350 
-362 EEQGIHT
+362 
-369 QYSINNFAD
+369 
-378 IVNAI
+378 
-383 HKVQEEM
+383 
-390 GIAGTAS
+390 
-397 GEAANTIEGSTAMAK
+397 TIEGSTASMK
-412 AAWENLATGMADSSA
+412 AAWQNLATGMADSSA

-443 GRNIIPRVQQIVT
+443 GKNIIPRVQQIVT
-456 GVGTATVEAISYL
+456 GVGTATAEAISYL
-469 RETNSAIDLLVT
+469 RETNGAIDLLVT

-496 IGANMA
+496 IGVNMA

-551 TGKISLATAA
+551 TGQISLATAA

-589 KATKAHKDFVKELAG
+589 KATKAHKAFVKELAG

-627 KARLEAFSSDA
+627 KARLEMFTSDA
-638 GFSGDTVEMERLA
+638 GFSGDTVEMERLS

-676 KPVNVIK
+676 KPANVIK

-689 AATAQSILE
+689 AAAAQSILE

-715 SAFTSQIEVAKMS
+715 SAFTSQIEIAKMS

-793 SGGTDGLS
+793 SGGTEGLS

-814 EAAGA
+814 EAAGT

-841 SYVEKVGDLDQEAE
+841 SYVEKVGDLDQEAA

-943 ARAYRAG
+943 ARAYRAE

>member
-1 MGRINV
+1 MATNV
-7 FTLEA
+7 FELFATI
-12 SITLDAS
+12 SLDTDE
-19 SYESEMAK
+19 YERK
-27 AAKTAKDTGNAVS
+27 LKDS
-40 TSSSAMESAMI
+40 
-51 KVPVAAD
+51 
-58 KVAKGME
+58 
-65 NLGKSTTKASDG
+65 
-77 IDGVKKTTEE
+77 
-87 TKKPLGEIPPLTQK
+87 
-101 VKSAFEKLSESV
+101 
-113 TKQASDLDELKAK
+113 
-126 YASLYLEQ
+126 
-134 GEESAEAQEVARQIT
+134 
-149 ELSTSLG
+149 
-156 ENKAKISEAVDAANK
+156 ENK
-171 FDTTMHDTSEAVD
+171 TS
-184 DVAEAVEDAGDKT
+184 T
-197 NLFADILKAN
+197 FADVLKAN
-207 LASGAIISGV
+207 LASGAISAGV

-229 AAYTSYAQ
+229 AAYTSYARY
-237 HEQLTDGIKKLYGDA
+237 EQLAGGAQLMFGDA
-252 AQAVI
+252 YDFVAEKAR
-257 SNANGA
+257 NA
-263 YKSAQMSANSYMSNI
+263 YKTVQMSQNDYLQQVNGFATGLKTALGGNVQAAAELADKVITAEADVVAATGNTQEAVQNAFNGIMKSNFTMLDNLQLGI
-278 MGFSAALVES
+278 TPTKEGFQQLIDKVNEWNAENGEATAYTIDNLADCQAALVDYIEMQG
-288 LNKDQKEAAKV
+288 LAGYAANEAA
-299 ADTALRDVADNAN
+299 
-312 AFGKYT
+312 G
-318 VEELAGVY
+318 
-326 QALAK
+326 
-331 GQYQTLDNLM
+331 
-341 LGFAGTKEG
+341 
-350 LQQLLDKANELN
+350 
-362 EEQGIHT
+362 
-369 QYSINNFAD
+369 
-378 IVNAI
+378 
-383 HKVQEEM
+383 
-390 GIAGTAS
+390 
-397 GEAANTIEGSTAMAK
+397 TIEGSTASMK
-412 AAWENLATGMADSSA
+412 AAWQNLATGMADSSA

-443 GRNIIPRVQQIVT
+443 GKNIIPRVQQIVT
-456 GVGTATVEAISYL
+456 GVGTATAEAISYL

-496 IGANMA
+496 IGASMA

-676 KPVNVIK
+676 KPANVIK

-689 AATAQSILE
+689 AAAAQSILE

-793 SGGTDGLS
+793 SGGTEGLS

-841 SYVEKVGDLDQEAE
+841 SYVEKVGDLDQEAA

-877 VLAKLDSLASQ
+877 VLDKLDSLASQ

-950 ESAGA
+950 KSAGA

>member
-7 FTLEA
+7 FKLEA

-184 DVAEAVEDAGDKT
+184 DVAEAVEDAGEKT
-197 NLFADILKAN
+197 NLFSDILKAN
-207 LASGAIISGV
+207 LASGAIIAGV

-229 AAYTSYAQ
+229 AAYTSYARY
-237 HEQLTDGIKKLYGDA
+237 EQLAGGAQLMFGDA
-252 AQAVI
+252 YDFVAEKAR
-257 SNANGA
+257 NA
-263 YKSAQMSANSYMSNI
+263 YKTVQMSQNDYLQQVNGFATGLKTALGGNVQAAAELADKVITAEADVVAATGNTQEAVQNAFNGIMKSNFTMLDNLQLGI
-278 MGFSAALVES
+278 TPTKEGFQQLIDKVNEWNAENGEATAYTIDNLADCQAALVDYIEMQG
-288 LNKDQKEAAKV
+288 LAGYAANEAA
-299 ADTALRDVADNAN
+299 
-312 AFGKYT
+312 G
-318 VEELAGVY
+318 
-326 QALAK
+326 
-331 GQYQTLDNLM
+331 
-341 LGFAGTKEG
+341 
-350 LQQLLDKANELN
+350 
-362 EEQGIHT
+362 
-369 QYSINNFAD
+369 
-378 IVNAI
+378 
-383 HKVQEEM
+383 
-390 GIAGTAS
+390 
-397 GEAANTIEGSTAMAK
+397 TIEGSTASMK
-412 AAWENLATGMADSSA
+412 AAWQNLATGMADSSA

-432 TKDFVDSVFTA
+432 TQDFVDSVFTA

-469 RETNSAIDLLVT
+469 RETNSAIDLLAT
-481 AFEFAATAATVAGTA
+481 AFEFAATAATVAGAA

-502 GKAIANIATIF
+502 GKAIANIATVF

-545 IAVGVL
+545 IAIGVL

-567 AINANPIGLIAA
+567 AIQANPIGLIAA

-589 KATKAHKDFVKELAG
+589 KATKAHKEFVKELAG

-627 KARLEAFSSDA
+627 KARLEMFSSDA

-656 AKQNLADLEAQEQA
+656 AEQNLADLQAQEQA

-676 KPVNVIK
+676 KPANVIK

-689 AATAQSILE
+689 AAAAQSILE

-728 WDDFMG
+728 WNDFMG

-757 DLAGISV
+757 DLAGVSV
-764 DGLSQYLASMS
+764 DGLAQYLASMS

-793 SGGTDGLS
+793 SGGTEGLS

-814 EAAGA
+814 EAAGT

-841 SYVEKVGDLDQEAE
+841 SYVEKVGDLDQEAA

-904 KANIKGSNV
+904 KANIKGSNI

-930 RLHKGEKVLTAEE
+930 RLHKGEKVLTAKE
-943 ARAYRAG
+943 ARAYRDG
-950 ESAGA
+950 KSAGA
-955 SGGADYDGAGFSG
+955 SGGADYDGAGFAG
-968 GSRGVTIIQNI
+968 GGRGVTIIQNI
-979 QSVAQT
+979 NSPVQSE
-985 PVELAAA
+985 VELAAA

>member
-1 MGRINV
+1 
-7 FTLEA
+7 
-12 SITLDAS
+12 
-19 SYESEMAK
+19 
-27 AAKTAKDTGNAVS
+27 
-40 TSSSAMESAMI
+40 MI

-184 DVAEAVEDAGDKT
+184 DVAEAVEDAGEKT

-207 LASGAIISGV
+207 LASGAIIAGV

-229 AAYTSYAQ
+229 AAYTSYARY
-237 HEQLTDGIKKLYGDA
+237 EQLAGGAQLMFGDA
-252 AQAVI
+252 YDFVAEKAR
-257 SNANGA
+257 NA
-263 YKSAQMSANSYMSNI
+263 YKTVQMSQNDYLQQVNGFATGLKTALGGNVQAAAELADKVITAEADVVAATGNTQEAVQNAFNGIMKSNFTMLDNLQLGI
-278 MGFSAALVES
+278 TPTKEGFQQLIDKVNEWNAENGEATAYTIDNLADCQAALVDYIEMQG
-288 LNKDQKEAAKV
+288 LAGYAANEAA
-299 ADTALRDVADNAN
+299 
-312 AFGKYT
+312 G
-318 VEELAGVY
+318 
-326 QALAK
+326 
-331 GQYQTLDNLM
+331 
-341 LGFAGTKEG
+341 
-350 LQQLLDKANELN
+350 
-362 EEQGIHT
+362 
-369 QYSINNFAD
+369 
-378 IVNAI
+378 
-383 HKVQEEM
+383 
-390 GIAGTAS
+390 
-397 GEAANTIEGSTAMAK
+397 TIEGSTASMK
-412 AAWENLATGMADSSA
+412 AAWQNLATGMADSSA

-432 TKDFVDSVFTA
+432 TQDFVDSVFTA

-469 RETNSAIDLLVT
+469 RETNSAIDLLAT
-481 AFEFAATAATVAGTA
+481 AFEFAATAATVAGAA

-502 GKAIANIATIF
+502 GKAIANIATVF

-545 IAVGVL
+545 IAIGVL

-567 AINANPIGLIAA
+567 AIQANPIGLIAA

-589 KATKAHKDFVKELAG
+589 KATKAHKEFVKELAG

-627 KARLEAFSSDA
+627 KARLEMFSSDA

-656 AKQNLADLEAQEQA
+656 AEQNLADLQAQEQA

-676 KPVNVIK
+676 KPANVIK

-689 AATAQSILE
+689 AAAAQSILE

-793 SGGTDGLS
+793 SGGTEGLS

-814 EAAGA
+814 EAAGT

-832 NARMQEAAD
+832 KSRMQEAAD
-841 SYVEKVGDLDQEAE
+841 SYVEKVGDLDMEAE

-877 VLAKLDSLASQ
+877 VLGKLDSLASQ

-904 KANIKGSNV
+904 KANIKGSNI

-930 RLHKGEKVLTAEE
+930 RLHKGEKVLTAKE

-950 ESAGA
+950 KSAGA
-955 SGGADYDGAGFSG
+955 SGGADYDGAGFAG
-968 GSRGVTIIQNI
+968 GGRGVTIIQNI
-979 QSVAQT
+979 NSPVQSE
-985 PVELAAA
+985 VELAAA

>member
-1 MGRINV
+1 MAANV
-7 FTLEA
+7 FELFATI
-12 SITLDAS
+12 SLDTDE
-19 SYESEMAK
+19 YERK
-27 AAKTAKDTGNAVS
+27 LKDS
-40 TSSSAMESAMI
+40 
-51 KVPVAAD
+51 
-58 KVAKGME
+58 
-65 NLGKSTTKASDG
+65 
-77 IDGVKKTTEE
+77 
-87 TKKPLGEIPPLTQK
+87 
-101 VKSAFEKLSESV
+101 
-113 TKQASDLDELKAK
+113 
-126 YASLYLEQ
+126 
-134 GEESAEAQEVARQIT
+134 
-149 ELSTSLG
+149 
-156 ENKAKISEAVDAANK
+156 ENK
-171 FDTTMHDTSEAVD
+171 TS
-184 DVAEAVEDAGDKT
+184 T
-197 NLFADILKAN
+197 FADVLKAN
-207 LASGAIISGV
+207 LASGAIIAGV

-369 QYSINNFAD
+369 QYSIDNFAD

-412 AAWENLATGMADSSA
+412 AAWENLATGMANSSA

-432 TKDFVDSVFTA
+432 TQDFVDSVFTA
-443 GRNIIPRVQQIVT
+443 GKNIIPRVQQIVT

-496 IGANMA
+496 IGVNMA

-533 EATLNGVFSVSE
+533 EATLNCVFSVSE

-676 KPVNVIK
+676 KPANVIK

-689 AATAQSILE
+689 AAAAQSILE

-715 SAFTSQIEVAKMS
+715 SAFTSQIEVVKMS

-734 NLKGNT
+734 NLTGNT

-751 FVSEKA
+751 FISEKA

-793 SGGTDGLS
+793 SGGTEGLS

-814 EAAGA
+814 EAAGT

-832 NARMQEAAD
+832 KSRMQEAAD
-841 SYVEKVGDLDQEAE
+841 SYVEKVGDLDQEAA

-877 VLAKLDSLASQ
+877 VLDKLDSLASQ

-950 ESAGA
+950 KSAGA
-955 SGGADYDGAGFSG
+955 SDGADYDGVGFAGG
-968 GSRGVTIIQNI
+968 GRGVTIIQNI
-979 QSVAQT
+979 NSPVQSE
-985 PVELAAA
+985 VELAAA

>member
-1 MGRINV
+1 MAANV
-7 FTLEA
+7 FELFATI
-12 SITLDAS
+12 SLDTDE
-19 SYESEMAK
+19 YERK
-27 AAKTAKDTGNAVS
+27 LKDS
-40 TSSSAMESAMI
+40 
-51 KVPVAAD
+51 
-58 KVAKGME
+58 
-65 NLGKSTTKASDG
+65 
-77 IDGVKKTTEE
+77 
-87 TKKPLGEIPPLTQK
+87 
-101 VKSAFEKLSESV
+101 
-113 TKQASDLDELKAK
+113 
-126 YASLYLEQ
+126 
-134 GEESAEAQEVARQIT
+134 
-149 ELSTSLG
+149 
-156 ENKAKISEAVDAANK
+156 ENK
-171 FDTTMHDTSEAVD
+171 TS
-184 DVAEAVEDAGDKT
+184 T
-197 NLFADILKAN
+197 FADVLKAN
-207 LASGAIISGV
+207 LASGAIIAGV

-229 AAYTSYAQ
+229 AAYTSYARY
-237 HEQLTDGIKKLYGDA
+237 EQLAGGAQLMFGDA
-252 AQAVI
+252 YDFVAEKAR
-257 SNANGA
+257 NA
-263 YKSAQMSANSYMSNI
+263 YKTVQMSQNDYLQQVNGFATGLKTALGGNVQAAAELADKVITAEADVVAATGNSQEAVQNAFNGIMKSNYTMLDNLQLGI
-278 MGFSAALVES
+278 APTKEGFQQLIDKVNEWNAENGEATSYTIDNLADCQAALVDYIEMQG
-288 LNKDQKEAAKV
+288 LAGYAANEAA
-299 ADTALRDVADNAN
+299 
-312 AFGKYT
+312 G
-318 VEELAGVY
+318 
-326 QALAK
+326 
-331 GQYQTLDNLM
+331 
-341 LGFAGTKEG
+341 
-350 LQQLLDKANELN
+350 
-362 EEQGIHT
+362 
-369 QYSINNFAD
+369 
-378 IVNAI
+378 
-383 HKVQEEM
+383 
-390 GIAGTAS
+390 
-397 GEAANTIEGSTAMAK
+397 TIEGSTASMK
-412 AAWENLATGMADSSA
+412 AAWQNLATGMADSNA

-443 GRNIIPRVQQIVT
+443 GKNIIPRVQQIVT

-469 RETNSAIDLLVT
+469 RKTNSAIDLLVT

-496 IGANMA
+496 IGASMA

-551 TGKISLATAA
+551 TGQISLATAA

-676 KPVNVIK
+676 KPANVIK

-689 AATAQSILE
+689 AAAAQSILE
-698 DYQNTYTTIYNG
+698 DYQNTYTSIYNG

-715 SAFTSQIEVAKMS
+715 SAFTSQIEVVKMS
-728 WDDFMG
+728 WDGLMG
-734 NLKGNT
+734 NLHGNT

-751 FVSEKA
+751 FIREKA
-757 DLAGISV
+757 DLAGVSI
-764 DGLSQYLASMS
+764 DGLGKYLASMS
-775 TGEQAGFLAG
+775 DGEKAGFLAG
-785 LRDELEDM
+785 VREELEDM

-801 KKLAELMDNVSAY
+801 RKFAELMDNVSAY
-814 EAAGA
+814 EAAGT

-841 SYVEKVGDLDQEAE
+841 SYVEKVGDLDQEAA

-950 ESAGA
+950 KSAGA
-955 SGGADYDGAGFSG
+955 SGGADYDGVGFAGG
-968 GSRGVTIIQNI
+968 GRGVTIIQNI
-979 QSVAQT
+979 NSPVQSE
-985 PVELAAA
+985 VELAAA

>member
-1 MGRINV
+1 MGANV
-7 FTLEA
+7 FELFATI
-12 SITLDAS
+12 SLDTDE
-19 SYESEMAK
+19 YERK
-27 AAKTAKDTGNAVS
+27 LKDS
-40 TSSSAMESAMI
+40 
-51 KVPVAAD
+51 
-58 KVAKGME
+58 
-65 NLGKSTTKASDG
+65 
-77 IDGVKKTTEE
+77 
-87 TKKPLGEIPPLTQK
+87 
-101 VKSAFEKLSESV
+101 
-113 TKQASDLDELKAK
+113 
-126 YASLYLEQ
+126 
-134 GEESAEAQEVARQIT
+134 
-149 ELSTSLG
+149 
-156 ENKAKISEAVDAANK
+156 ENK
-171 FDTTMHDTSEAVD
+171 TS
-184 DVAEAVEDAGDKT
+184 T
-197 NLFADILKAN
+197 FADVLKAN
-207 LASGAIISGV
+207 LASGAIIAGV

-229 AAYTSYAQ
+229 AAYTSYARY
-237 HEQLTDGIKKLYGDA
+237 EQLAGGAQLMFGDA
-252 AQAVI
+252 YDFVAEKAK
-257 SNANGA
+257 NA
-263 YKSAQMSANSYMSNI
+263 YKTVQMSQNDYLQQVNGFATGLKTALGGNVQAAAELADKVITAEADVVAATGNTQEAVQNAFNGIMKSNFTMLDNLQLGI
-278 MGFSAALVES
+278 TPTKEGFQQLIDKVNEWNAENGEATAYTIDNLADCQAALVDYIEMQG
-288 LNKDQKEAAKV
+288 LAGYAANEAA
-299 ADTALRDVADNAN
+299 
-312 AFGKYT
+312 G
-318 VEELAGVY
+318 
-326 QALAK
+326 
-331 GQYQTLDNLM
+331 
-341 LGFAGTKEG
+341 
-350 LQQLLDKANELN
+350 
-362 EEQGIHT
+362 
-369 QYSINNFAD
+369 
-378 IVNAI
+378 
-383 HKVQEEM
+383 
-390 GIAGTAS
+390 
-397 GEAANTIEGSTAMAK
+397 TIEGSTASMK
-412 AAWENLATGMADSSA
+412 AAWQNLATGMADSSA

-432 TKDFVDSVFTA
+432 TQDFVDSVFTA
-443 GRNIIPRVQQIVT
+443 GKNIIPRVQQIVT

-502 GKAIANIATIF
+502 GKAIANIATVF

-551 TGKISLATAA
+551 TGQISLATAA

-589 KATKAHKDFVKELAG
+589 KATKAHKAFVKELAG

-627 KARLEAFSSDA
+627 KARLEMFSSDA

-676 KPVNVIK
+676 KPANVIK

-689 AATAQSILE
+689 AAAAQSILE

-793 SGGTDGLS
+793 SGGTEGLS

-814 EAAGA
+814 EAAGT

-841 SYVEKVGDLDQEAE
+841 SYVEKVGDLDQEAA

-877 VLAKLDSLASQ
+877 VLDKLDSLASQ

-904 KANIKGSNV
+904 KANIKGSNI

-930 RLHKGEKVLTAEE
+930 RLHKGETVLTAEE
-943 ARAYRAG
+943 ARAYKAG
-950 ESAGA
+950 KSAGA
-955 SGGADYDGAGFSG
+955 SGGVDYDGAGFAG

>member
-207 LASGAIISGV
+207 LASGAIIAGV

-229 AAYTSYAQ
+229 AAYTSYARY
-237 HEQLTDGIKKLYGDA
+237 EQLADGAQLMFGDA
-252 AQAVI
+252 YDFVAEKAR
-257 SNANGA
+257 NA
-263 YKSAQMSANSYMSNI
+263 YKSVQMSQNDYLQQVNGFATGLKTALGGNVQAAAKLADKVITAEADVVAATGNTQEAVQNAFNGIMKSNFTMLDNLQLGI
-278 MGFSAALVES
+278 TPTKEGFQQLIDKVNEWNAENGEATAYTIDNLADCQAALVDYIEMQGLS
-288 LNKDQKEAAKV
+288 NYAAEEAA
-299 ADTALRDVADNAN
+299 R
-312 AFGKYT
+312 
-318 VEELAGVY
+318 
-326 QALAK
+326 
-331 GQYQTLDNLM
+331 
-341 LGFAGTKEG
+341 
-350 LQQLLDKANELN
+350 
-362 EEQGIHT
+362 
-369 QYSINNFAD
+369 
-378 IVNAI
+378 
-383 HKVQEEM
+383 
-390 GIAGTAS
+390 
-397 GEAANTIEGSTAMAK
+397 TIEGSTASMK
-412 AAWENLATGMADSSA
+412 AAWQNLATGMADSSA

-432 TKDFVDSVFTA
+432 TQDFVDSVFTA
-443 GRNIIPRVQQIVT
+443 GKNIIPRVQQIVT

-496 IGANMA
+496 IGVNMA

-567 AINANPIGLIAA
+567 AIAANPLGVLAA

-589 KATKAHKDFVKELAG
+589 KATKAHKEFVKELAG

-618 LEQQYEEAS
+618 LKQQYEEAS
-627 KARLEAFSSDA
+627 KARLEMFSSDA

-656 AKQNLADLEAQEQA
+656 AEQNLADLQAQEQA

-676 KPVNVIK
+676 KPANVIK

-689 AATAQSILE
+689 AAAAQSILE

-710 LHDVG
+710 LHDAG
-715 SAFTSQIEVAKMS
+715 SAFTSVVEATEISWADAMANINANTAVLDKMDENFAVIS
-728 WDDFMG
+728 AAANDAG
-734 NLKGNT
+734 VN
-740 EVLQQIDEDFA
+740 IDGF
-751 FVSEKA
+751 
-757 DLAGISV
+757 
-764 DGLSQYLASMS
+764 SQYLASMS
-775 TGEQAGFLAG
+775 TEDAAGVLAA
-785 LRDELEDM
+785 LRTEL
-793 SGGTDGLS
+793 
-801 KKLAELMDNVSAY
+801 DNVEWGSADATVLFNNLATSINKY
-814 EAAGA
+814 A
-819 ETSDG
+819 ESGTGTADG

-832 NARMQEAAD
+832 KARMQEAAD
-841 SYVEKVGDLDQEAE
+841 SYVEKVGDLDQEAA

-877 VLAKLDSLASQ
+877 VLDKLDSLASQ

-943 ARAYRAG
+943 ARAYRTG
-950 ESAGA
+950 KSAGA
-955 SGGADYDGAGFSG
+955 SGGADYDGVGFAGG
-968 GSRGVTIIQNI
+968 GRGVTIIQNI
-979 QSVAQT
+979 NSPVQSE
-985 PVELAAA
+985 VELAAA

>member
-1 MGRINV
+1 MGANV
-7 FTLEA
+7 FNLEA
-12 SITLDAS
+12 TITLNADE
-19 SYESEMAK
+19 YERSLKDSE
-27 AAKTAKDTGNAVS
+27 
-40 TSSSAMESAMI
+40 
-51 KVPVAAD
+51 
-58 KVAKGME
+58 
-65 NLGKSTTKASDG
+65 
-77 IDGVKKTTEE
+77 KKT
-87 TKKPLGEIPPLTQK
+87 
-101 VKSAFEKLSESV
+101 
-113 TKQASDLDELKAK
+113 
-126 YASLYLEQ
+126 
-134 GEESAEAQEVARQIT
+134 
-149 ELSTSLG
+149 ST
-156 ENKAKISEAVDAANK
+156 
-171 FDTTMHDTSEAVD
+171 
-184 DVAEAVEDAGDKT
+184 
-197 NLFADILKAN
+197 FADVLKAN
-207 LASGAIISGV
+207 LASGAIIAGV

-229 AAYTSYAQ
+229 AAYTSYARY
-237 HEQLTDGIKKLYGDA
+237 EQLASGAQLMFGDA
-252 AQAVI
+252 YDFVAEKAR
-257 SNANGA
+257 NA
-263 YKSAQMSANSYMSNI
+263 YKTVQMSQNDYFQQVNGFATGLKTALGGNVQAAAELADKVITAEADVVAATGNTQEAVQNAFNGIMKSNYTMLDNLQLGI
-278 MGFSAALVES
+278 TPTKEGFQQLIDKVNEWNAENGEATAYTIDNLADCQAALVDYIEMQGLS
-288 LNKDQKEAAKV
+288 NYAAEEAA
-299 ADTALRDVADNAN
+299 R
-312 AFGKYT
+312 
-318 VEELAGVY
+318 
-326 QALAK
+326 
-331 GQYQTLDNLM
+331 
-341 LGFAGTKEG
+341 
-350 LQQLLDKANELN
+350 
-362 EEQGIHT
+362 
-369 QYSINNFAD
+369 
-378 IVNAI
+378 
-383 HKVQEEM
+383 
-390 GIAGTAS
+390 
-397 GEAANTIEGSTAMAK
+397 TIEGSTASMK
-412 AAWENLATGMADSSA
+412 AAWQNLATGMADSNA

-432 TKDFVDSVFTA
+432 TQDFVDSVFTA

-496 IGANMA
+496 IGVNMA

-567 AINANPIGLIAA
+567 AIQANPIGLIAA

-589 KATKAHKDFVKELAG
+589 KATKAHKEFVKELAG

-618 LEQQYEEAS
+618 LKKQYEEAS
-627 KARLEAFSSDA
+627 KARLEMFSSDA

-656 AKQNLADLEAQEQA
+656 AEQNLADLQAQEQA

-689 AATAQSILE
+689 AAAAQSILE

-710 LHDVG
+710 LHDAG
-715 SAFTSQIEVAKMS
+715 SAFTSVVEATEIS
-728 WDDFMG
+728 WADAMA
-734 NLKGNT
+734 NINANT
-740 EVLQQIDEDFA
+740 AVLDNMDENFAIISAAANDAGVNIDGF
-751 FVSEKA
+751 
-757 DLAGISV
+757 
-764 DGLSQYLASMS
+764 SQYLASMS
-775 TGEQAGFLAG
+775 T
-785 LRDELEDM
+785 ED
-793 SGGTDGLS
+793 
-801 KKLAELMDNVSAY
+801 
-814 EAAGA
+814 AAGVLAALRTELDKVEWGSADATDLFNNLATSINKYA
-819 ETSDG
+819 ESGTGTADG

-832 NARMQEAAD
+832 KSRMQEATD
-841 SYVEKVGDLDQEAE
+841 SYVEKVGDLDQEAA

-877 VLAKLDSLASQ
+877 VLAKMDSLASQ

-896 FANYTLTI
+896 FSGFVLTI
-904 KANIKGSNV
+904 NANIKGSNV

-950 ESAGA
+950 KSAGA
-955 SGGADYDGAGFSG
+955 SGGADYDGAGVFG

>member
-7 FTLEA
+7 FKLEA

-184 DVAEAVEDAGDKT
+184 DVAEAVEDAGEKT

-207 LASGAIISGV
+207 LASGAIIAGV

-229 AAYTSYAQ
+229 AAYTSYARY
-237 HEQLTDGIKKLYGDA
+237 EQLAGGAQLMFGDA
-252 AQAVI
+252 YDFVAEKAR
-257 SNANGA
+257 NA
-263 YKSAQMSANSYMSNI
+263 YKTVQMSQNDYLQQVNGFATGLKTALGGNVQAAAELADKVITAEADVVAATGNTQEAVQNAFNGIMKSNFTMLDNLQLGI
-278 MGFSAALVES
+278 TPTKEGFQQLIDKVNEWNAENGEATAYTIDNLADCQAALVDYIEMQG
-288 LNKDQKEAAKV
+288 LAGYAANEAA
-299 ADTALRDVADNAN
+299 
-312 AFGKYT
+312 G
-318 VEELAGVY
+318 
-326 QALAK
+326 
-331 GQYQTLDNLM
+331 
-341 LGFAGTKEG
+341 
-350 LQQLLDKANELN
+350 
-362 EEQGIHT
+362 
-369 QYSINNFAD
+369 
-378 IVNAI
+378 
-383 HKVQEEM
+383 
-390 GIAGTAS
+390 
-397 GEAANTIEGSTAMAK
+397 TIEGSTASMK
-412 AAWENLATGMADSSA
+412 AAWQNLATGMADSSA
-427 DMEGL
+427 DMERL
-432 TKDFVDSVFTA
+432 TQDFVDSVFTA

-456 GVGTATVEAISYL
+456 GVGAATVEAISYL
-469 RETNSAIDLLVT
+469 RETNSAIDLLAT
-481 AFEFAATAATVAGTA
+481 AFEFAATAATVAGAA

-502 GKAIANIATIF
+502 GKAIANIATVF

-545 IAVGVL
+545 IAIGVL

-567 AINANPIGLIAA
+567 AIQANPIGLIAA

-589 KATKAHKDFVKELAG
+589 KATKAHKEFVKELAG

-627 KARLEAFSSDA
+627 KARLEMFSSDA

-656 AKQNLADLEAQEQA
+656 AEQNLADLQAQEQA

-676 KPVNVIK
+676 KPANVIK

-689 AATAQSILE
+689 AAAAQSILE

-728 WDDFMG
+728 WNDFMG

-757 DLAGISV
+757 DLAGVSV
-764 DGLSQYLASMS
+764 DGLAQYLASMS

-793 SGGTDGLS
+793 SGGTEGLS

-814 EAAGA
+814 EAAGT

-943 ARAYRAG
+943 ARAYRS
-950 ESAGA
+950 EKSAGA
-955 SGGADYDGAGFSG
+955 SGGADYDGVGFSG

>member
-1 MGRINV
+1 MAANV
-7 FTLEA
+7 FELFATI
-12 SITLDAS
+12 SLDTDE
-19 SYESEMAK
+19 YERK
-27 AAKTAKDTGNAVS
+27 LKDS
-40 TSSSAMESAMI
+40 
-51 KVPVAAD
+51 
-58 KVAKGME
+58 
-65 NLGKSTTKASDG
+65 
-77 IDGVKKTTEE
+77 
-87 TKKPLGEIPPLTQK
+87 
-101 VKSAFEKLSESV
+101 
-113 TKQASDLDELKAK
+113 
-126 YASLYLEQ
+126 
-134 GEESAEAQEVARQIT
+134 
-149 ELSTSLG
+149 
-156 ENKAKISEAVDAANK
+156 ENK
-171 FDTTMHDTSEAVD
+171 TS
-184 DVAEAVEDAGDKT
+184 T
-197 NLFADILKAN
+197 FADVLKAN
-207 LASGAIISGV
+207 LASGAIIAGV

-229 AAYTSYAQ
+229 AAYTSYARY
-237 HEQLTDGIKKLYGDA
+237 EQLAGGAQLMFGDA
-252 AQAVI
+252 YDFVAEKAR
-257 SNANGA
+257 NA
-263 YKSAQMSANSYMSNI
+263 YKSVQMSQNDYLQQVNGFATGLKTALGGNVQAAAELADKVITAEADVVAATGNTQEAVQNAFNGIMKSNFTMLDNLQLGI
-278 MGFSAALVES
+278 TPTKEGFQQLIDKVNEWNAENGEATAYTIDNLADCQAALVDYIEMQG
-288 LNKDQKEAAKV
+288 LAGYAANEAA
-299 ADTALRDVADNAN
+299 
-312 AFGKYT
+312 G
-318 VEELAGVY
+318 
-326 QALAK
+326 
-331 GQYQTLDNLM
+331 
-341 LGFAGTKEG
+341 
-350 LQQLLDKANELN
+350 
-362 EEQGIHT
+362 
-369 QYSINNFAD
+369 
-378 IVNAI
+378 
-383 HKVQEEM
+383 
-390 GIAGTAS
+390 
-397 GEAANTIEGSTAMAK
+397 TIEGSTASMK
-412 AAWENLATGMADSSA
+412 AAWQNLATGMADSSA

-456 GVGTATVEAISYL
+456 GVGTATAEAISYL
-469 RETNSAIDLLVT
+469 RETNSAIDLLAT

-496 IGANMA
+496 IGASMA

-551 TGKISLATAA
+551 TGQISLATAA

-627 KARLEAFSSDA
+627 KARLEMFTSDA

-715 SAFTSQIEVAKMS
+715 SAFTSQIEVVKMS
-728 WDDFMG
+728 WDGLMG
-734 NLKGNT
+734 NLHGNT

-751 FVSEKA
+751 FIREKA
-757 DLAGISV
+757 DLAGVSI
-764 DGLSQYLASMS
+764 DGLGKYLASMS
-775 TGEQAGFLAG
+775 DGEKAGFLAG
-785 LRDELEDM
+785 VRKELEDM

-801 KKLAELMDNVSAY
+801 RKFATLMDGISAY
-814 EAAGA
+814 EAAGT

-841 SYVEKVGDLDQEAE
+841 SYVEKVGDLDQEAA

-877 VLAKLDSLASQ
+877 VLDKLDSLASQ

>member
-1 MGRINV
+1 MAANV
-7 FTLEA
+7 FELFATI
-12 SITLDAS
+12 SLDTDE
-19 SYESEMAK
+19 YERK
-27 AAKTAKDTGNAVS
+27 LKDS
-40 TSSSAMESAMI
+40 
-51 KVPVAAD
+51 
-58 KVAKGME
+58 
-65 NLGKSTTKASDG
+65 
-77 IDGVKKTTEE
+77 
-87 TKKPLGEIPPLTQK
+87 
-101 VKSAFEKLSESV
+101 
-113 TKQASDLDELKAK
+113 
-126 YASLYLEQ
+126 
-134 GEESAEAQEVARQIT
+134 
-149 ELSTSLG
+149 
-156 ENKAKISEAVDAANK
+156 ENK
-171 FDTTMHDTSEAVD
+171 TS
-184 DVAEAVEDAGDKT
+184 T
-197 NLFADILKAN
+197 FADVLKAN
-207 LASGAIISGV
+207 LASGAIIAGV

-229 AAYTSYAQ
+229 AAYTSYARY
-237 HEQLTDGIKKLYGDA
+237 EQLAGGAQLMFGDA
-252 AQAVI
+252 YDFVAEKAR
-257 SNANGA
+257 NA
-263 YKSAQMSANSYMSNI
+263 YKTVQMSQNDYLQQVNGFATGLKTALGGNVQAAAELADKVITAEADVVAATGNSQEAVQNAFNGIMKSNYTMLDNLQLGI
-278 MGFSAALVES
+278 APTKEGFQQLIDKVNEWNAENGEATSYTIDNLADCQAALVDYIEMQG
-288 LNKDQKEAAKV
+288 LAGYAANEAA
-299 ADTALRDVADNAN
+299 
-312 AFGKYT
+312 G
-318 VEELAGVY
+318 
-326 QALAK
+326 
-331 GQYQTLDNLM
+331 
-341 LGFAGTKEG
+341 
-350 LQQLLDKANELN
+350 
-362 EEQGIHT
+362 
-369 QYSINNFAD
+369 
-378 IVNAI
+378 
-383 HKVQEEM
+383 
-390 GIAGTAS
+390 
-397 GEAANTIEGSTAMAK
+397 TIEGSTASMK
-412 AAWENLATGMADSSA
+412 AAWQNLATGMADSSA

-456 GVGTATVEAISYL
+456 GVGTATAEAISYL

-496 IGANMA
+496 IGASMA

-551 TGKISLATAA
+551 TGQISLATAA

-627 KARLEAFSSDA
+627 KARLEMFTSDA

-814 EAAGA
+814 EAAGT

>member
-1 MGRINV
+1 MAANV
-7 FTLEA
+7 FELFATI
-12 SITLDAS
+12 SLDTDE
-19 SYESEMAK
+19 YERK
-27 AAKTAKDTGNAVS
+27 LKD
-40 TSSSAMESAMI
+40 
-51 KVPVAAD
+51 
-58 KVAKGME
+58 
-65 NLGKSTTKASDG
+65 
-77 IDGVKKTTEE
+77 
-87 TKKPLGEIPPLTQK
+87 
-101 VKSAFEKLSESV
+101 SESK
-113 TKQASDLDELKAK
+113 T
-126 YASLYLEQ
+126 
-134 GEESAEAQEVARQIT
+134 
-149 ELSTSLG
+149 ST
-156 ENKAKISEAVDAANK
+156 
-171 FDTTMHDTSEAVD
+171 
-184 DVAEAVEDAGDKT
+184 
-197 NLFADILKAN
+197 FADVLKAN

-229 AAYTSYAQ
+229 AAYTSYARY
-237 HEQLTDGIKKLYGDA
+237 EQLAGGAQLMFGDA
-252 AQAVI
+252 YDFVAEKAR
-257 SNANGA
+257 NA
-263 YKSAQMSANSYMSNI
+263 YKSVQMSQNDYLQQVNGFATGLKTALGGNVQAAAELADKVITAEADVVAATGNTQEAVQNAFNGIMKSNFTMLDNLQLGI
-278 MGFSAALVES
+278 APTKEGFQQLIDKVNEWNAENGEATAYTIDNLADCQAALVDYIEMQG
-288 LNKDQKEAAKV
+288 LAGYAANEAA
-299 ADTALRDVADNAN
+299 D
-312 AFGKYT
+312 
-318 VEELAGVY
+318 
-326 QALAK
+326 
-331 GQYQTLDNLM
+331 
-341 LGFAGTKEG
+341 
-350 LQQLLDKANELN
+350 
-362 EEQGIHT
+362 
-369 QYSINNFAD
+369 
-378 IVNAI
+378 
-383 HKVQEEM
+383 
-390 GIAGTAS
+390 
-397 GEAANTIEGSTAMAK
+397 TIEGSTASMK
-412 AAWENLATGMADSSA
+412 AAWQNLATGMADSNA

-432 TKDFVDSVFTA
+432 TQDFVDSVFTA
-443 GRNIIPRVQQIVT
+443 GKNIIPRVQQIVT

-481 AFEFAATAATVAGTA
+481 AFEFAATAATIAGTA
-496 IGANMA
+496 IGASMA

-528 KAAVA
+528 RAAVA

-551 TGKISLATAA
+551 TGQISLATAA

-627 KARLEAFSSDA
+627 KARLEMFTSDA
-638 GFSGDTVEMERLA
+638 GFSGDTVEMERLS

-715 SAFTSQIEVAKMS
+715 SAFTSQIEVVKMS

-734 NLKGNT
+734 NLTGNT

-751 FVSEKA
+751 FISEKA

-793 SGGTDGLS
+793 SGGTEGLS

-814 EAAGA
+814 EAAGT

-841 SYVEKVGDLDQEAE
+841 SYVEKVGDLDQEAA

-904 KANIKGSNV
+904 KANIKGSNI

-918 GLDYVPYDDYLV
+918 GLAYVPYDDYLV
-930 RLHKGEKVLTAEE
+930 RLHKGEKVLTAKE

-955 SGGADYDGAGFSG
+955 SGGAGYDGAGFSG

>member
-1 MGRINV
+1 MFG
-7 FTLEA
+7 
-12 SITLDAS
+12 DA
-19 SYESEMAK
+19 YDFVAEK
-27 AAKTAKDTGNAVS
+27 ARNAYKTVQMSQNDYLQQVNGFATGLKTALGGNAQ
-40 TSSSAMESAMI
+40 AAAEL
-51 KVPVAAD
+51 AD
-58 KVAKGME
+58 KVI
-65 NLGKSTTKASDG
+65 T
-77 IDGVKKTTEE
+77 
-87 TKKPLGEIPPLTQK
+87 
-101 VKSAFEKLSESV
+101 
-113 TKQASDLDELKAK
+113 
-126 YASLYLEQ
+126 
-134 GEESAEAQEVARQIT
+134 AEADVVAATGNSQ
-149 ELSTSLG
+149 
-156 ENKAKISEAVDAANK
+156 EAVQNAFNGIMK
-171 FDTTMHDTSEAVD
+171 SNYTMLDNLQLGIAPTKEGFQQLIDKVNEWNAENGEATSYTID
-184 DVAEAVEDAGDKT
+184 
-197 NLFADILKAN
+197 N
-207 LASGAIISGV
+207 LA
-217 KKLAGVVADVGK
+217 DC
-229 AAYTSYAQ
+229 Q
-237 HEQLTDGIKKLYGDA
+237 
-252 AQAVI
+252 
-257 SNANGA
+257 
-263 YKSAQMSANSYMSNI
+263 
-278 MGFSAALVES
+278 AALVDYIEMQG
-288 LNKDQKEAAKV
+288 LAGYAANEAA
-299 ADTALRDVADNAN
+299 
-312 AFGKYT
+312 G
-318 VEELAGVY
+318 
-326 QALAK
+326 
-331 GQYQTLDNLM
+331 
-341 LGFAGTKEG
+341 
-350 LQQLLDKANELN
+350 
-362 EEQGIHT
+362 
-369 QYSINNFAD
+369 
-378 IVNAI
+378 
-383 HKVQEEM
+383 
-390 GIAGTAS
+390 
-397 GEAANTIEGSTAMAK
+397 TIEGSTASMK
-412 AAWENLATGMADSSA
+412 AAWQNLATGMADSNA

-443 GRNIIPRVQQIVT
+443 GKNIIPRVQQIVT

-496 IGANMA
+496 IGASMA

-551 TGKISLATAA
+551 TGQISLATAA

-676 KPVNVIK
+676 KPANVIK

-689 AATAQSILE
+689 AAAAQSILE

-715 SAFTSQIEVAKMS
+715 SAFTSQIEVVKMS

-793 SGGTDGLS
+793 SGGTEGLS

-814 EAAGA
+814 EAAGT

-841 SYVEKVGDLDQEAE
+841 SYVEKVGDLDQEAA

>member
-1 MGRINV
+1 MAANV
-7 FTLEA
+7 FELFATI
-12 SITLDAS
+12 SLDTDE
-19 SYESEMAK
+19 YERK
-27 AAKTAKDTGNAVS
+27 LKDS
-40 TSSSAMESAMI
+40 
-51 KVPVAAD
+51 
-58 KVAKGME
+58 
-65 NLGKSTTKASDG
+65 
-77 IDGVKKTTEE
+77 
-87 TKKPLGEIPPLTQK
+87 
-101 VKSAFEKLSESV
+101 
-113 TKQASDLDELKAK
+113 
-126 YASLYLEQ
+126 
-134 GEESAEAQEVARQIT
+134 
-149 ELSTSLG
+149 
-156 ENKAKISEAVDAANK
+156 ENK
-171 FDTTMHDTSEAVD
+171 TS
-184 DVAEAVEDAGDKT
+184 T
-197 NLFADILKAN
+197 FADVLKAN
-207 LASGAIISGV
+207 LASGAIIAGV

-229 AAYTSYAQ
+229 AAYTSYARY
-237 HEQLTDGIKKLYGDA
+237 EQLAGGAQLMFGDA
-252 AQAVI
+252 YDFVAEKAR
-257 SNANGA
+257 NA
-263 YKSAQMSANSYMSNI
+263 YKTVQMSQNDYLQQVNGFATGLKTALGGNVQAAAELADKVITAEADVVAATGNSQEAVQNAFNGIMKSNYTMLDNLQLGI
-278 MGFSAALVES
+278 APTKEGFQQLIDKVNEWNAENGEATSYTIDNLADCQAALVDYIEMQG
-288 LNKDQKEAAKV
+288 LAGYAANEAA
-299 ADTALRDVADNAN
+299 
-312 AFGKYT
+312 G
-318 VEELAGVY
+318 
-326 QALAK
+326 
-331 GQYQTLDNLM
+331 
-341 LGFAGTKEG
+341 
-350 LQQLLDKANELN
+350 
-362 EEQGIHT
+362 
-369 QYSINNFAD
+369 
-378 IVNAI
+378 
-383 HKVQEEM
+383 
-390 GIAGTAS
+390 
-397 GEAANTIEGSTAMAK
+397 TIEGSTASMK
-412 AAWENLATGMADSSA
+412 AAWQNLATGMADSNA

-443 GRNIIPRVQQIVT
+443 GKNIIPRVQQIVT

-496 IGANMA
+496 IGASMA

-551 TGKISLATAA
+551 TGQISLATAA

-676 KPVNVIK
+676 KPANVIK

-689 AATAQSILE
+689 AAAAQSILE

-715 SAFTSQIEVAKMS
+715 SAFTSQIEVVKMS
-728 WDDFMG
+728 WDGLMG
-734 NLKGNT
+734 NLHGNT

-751 FVSEKA
+751 FIREKA
-757 DLAGISV
+757 DLAGVSI
-764 DGLSQYLASMS
+764 DGLGKYLASMS
-775 TGEQAGFLAG
+775 DGEKAGFLAG
-785 LRDELEDM
+785 VRKELEDM

-801 KKLAELMDNVSAY
+801 RKFATLMDGISAY
-814 EAAGA
+814 EAAGT

-841 SYVEKVGDLDQEAE
+841 SYVEKVGDLDQEAA

-877 VLAKLDSLASQ
+877 VLAKMDSLASQ

-896 FANYTLTI
+896 FSGFVLTI
-904 KANIKGSNV
+904 NARVKGSNV

-918 GLDYVPYDDYLV
+918 GLDYVPYDDYLI

-950 ESAGA
+950 KSAGA
-955 SGGADYDGAGFSG
+955 SSGADYDGVGFAGG
-968 GSRGVTIIQNI
+968 GRGVTIIQNI
-979 QSVAQT
+979 NSPVQSE
-985 PVELAAA
+985 VELAAA

>member
-1 MGRINV
+1 MGANV
-7 FTLEA
+7 FNLEA
-12 SITLDAS
+12 TITLNADE
-19 SYESEMAK
+19 YERSL
-27 AAKTAKDTGNAVS
+27 KDS
-40 TSSSAMESAMI
+40 
-51 KVPVAAD
+51 
-58 KVAKGME
+58 
-65 NLGKSTTKASDG
+65 
-77 IDGVKKTTEE
+77 
-87 TKKPLGEIPPLTQK
+87 
-101 VKSAFEKLSESV
+101 
-113 TKQASDLDELKAK
+113 
-126 YASLYLEQ
+126 
-134 GEESAEAQEVARQIT
+134 
-149 ELSTSLG
+149 
-156 ENKAKISEAVDAANK
+156 ENK
-171 FDTTMHDTSEAVD
+171 TS
-184 DVAEAVEDAGDKT
+184 T
-197 NLFADILKAN
+197 FADVLKAN
-207 LASGAIISGV
+207 LASGAIIAGV

-229 AAYTSYAQ
+229 AAYTSYARY
-237 HEQLTDGIKKLYGDA
+237 EQLASGAQLMFGDA
-252 AQAVI
+252 YDFVAEKAR
-257 SNANGA
+257 NA
-263 YKSAQMSANSYMSNI
+263 YKSVQMSQNDYLQQVN
-278 MGFSAALVES
+278 GFATGLKTALGGNV
-288 LNKDQKEAAKV
+288 QAAAKLADKVITAEADVV
-299 ADTALRDVADNAN
+299 AATGNTQEAVQN
-312 AFGKYT
+312 AFNGIMKSNFT
-318 VEELAGVY
+318 M
-326 QALAK
+326 
-331 GQYQTLDNLM
+331 LDNLQ
-341 LGFAGTKEG
+341 LGITPTKEG
-350 LQQLLDKANELN
+350 FQQLIDKVNEW
-362 EEQGIHT
+362 
-369 QYSINNFAD
+369 
-378 IVNAI
+378 NA
-383 HKVQEEM
+383 EN
-390 GIAGTAS
+390 
-397 GEAANTIEGSTAMAK
+397 GEATTYTIDNLADCQAALADYIEMQGLSNYAAEESARTIEGSTASMK
-412 AAWENLATGMADSSA
+412 AAWQNLATGMADSSA

-443 GRNIIPRVQQIVT
+443 GKNIIPRVQQIVT

-481 AFEFAATAATVAGTA
+481 AFELAATAAAVAGTA
-496 IGANMA
+496 IGVNMA

-567 AINANPIGLIAA
+567 AINANPIGLISA

-604 EPQTVEEARAKVEE
+604 EPQTVEKARAKVEE

-676 KPVNVIK
+676 KPANVIK

-689 AATAQSILE
+689 AAAAQSILE

-751 FVSEKA
+751 FISEKA

-793 SGGTDGLS
+793 SGGTEGLS

-814 EAAGA
+814 EAAGT

-841 SYVEKVGDLDQEAE
+841 SYVEKVGDLDQEAA

-877 VLAKLDSLASQ
+877 VLDKLDSLASQ

-913 PGAKS
+913 PRAKS

-950 ESAGA
+950 KPAGA
-955 SGGADYDGAGFSG
+955 SGGVDYDGVGFAGG
-968 GSRGVTIIQNI
+968 GRGVTIIQNI
-979 QSVAQT
+979 NSPVQSE
-985 PVELAAA
+985 VELAAA

>member
-1 MGRINV
+1 MAANV
-7 FTLEA
+7 FELFATI
-12 SITLDAS
+12 SLDTDE
-19 SYESEMAK
+19 YERK
-27 AAKTAKDTGNAVS
+27 LKDS
-40 TSSSAMESAMI
+40 
-51 KVPVAAD
+51 
-58 KVAKGME
+58 
-65 NLGKSTTKASDG
+65 
-77 IDGVKKTTEE
+77 
-87 TKKPLGEIPPLTQK
+87 
-101 VKSAFEKLSESV
+101 
-113 TKQASDLDELKAK
+113 
-126 YASLYLEQ
+126 
-134 GEESAEAQEVARQIT
+134 
-149 ELSTSLG
+149 
-156 ENKAKISEAVDAANK
+156 ENK
-171 FDTTMHDTSEAVD
+171 TS
-184 DVAEAVEDAGDKT
+184 T
-197 NLFADILKAN
+197 FADVLKAN
-207 LASGAIISGV
+207 LASGAIIAGV

-229 AAYTSYAQ
+229 AAYTSYARY
-237 HEQLTDGIKKLYGDA
+237 EQLAGGAQLMFGDA
-252 AQAVI
+252 YDFVAEKAR
-257 SNANGA
+257 NA
-263 YKSAQMSANSYMSNI
+263 YKTVQMSQNDYLQQVNGFATGLKTALGGNVQAAAELADKVITAEADVVAATGNSQEAVQNAFNGIMKSNYTMLDNLQLGI
-278 MGFSAALVES
+278 APTKEGFQQLIDKVNEWNAENGEATAYTIDNLADCQAALVDYIEMQG
-288 LNKDQKEAAKV
+288 LAGYAANEAA
-299 ADTALRDVADNAN
+299 
-312 AFGKYT
+312 G
-318 VEELAGVY
+318 
-326 QALAK
+326 
-331 GQYQTLDNLM
+331 
-341 LGFAGTKEG
+341 
-350 LQQLLDKANELN
+350 
-362 EEQGIHT
+362 
-369 QYSINNFAD
+369 
-378 IVNAI
+378 
-383 HKVQEEM
+383 
-390 GIAGTAS
+390 
-397 GEAANTIEGSTAMAK
+397 TIEGSTASMK
-412 AAWENLATGMADSSA
+412 AAWQNLATGMADSSA

-456 GVGTATVEAISYL
+456 GVGTATAEAISYL

-496 IGANMA
+496 IGASMA

-551 TGKISLATAA
+551 TGQISLATAA

-589 KATKAHKDFVKELAG
+589 KATKAHKEYVKELAG

-627 KARLEAFSSDA
+627 KARLEMFTSDA

-676 KPVNVIK
+676 KPANVIK

-689 AATAQSILE
+689 AAAAQSILE
-698 DYQNTYTTIYNG
+698 DYQNTYTSIYNG

-715 SAFTSQIEVAKMS
+715 SAFTSQIEVVKMS
-728 WDDFMG
+728 WDGLMG
-734 NLKGNT
+734 NLHGNT

-751 FVSEKA
+751 FIREKA
-757 DLAGISV
+757 DLAGVSI
-764 DGLSQYLASMS
+764 DGLGKYLASMS
-775 TGEQAGFLAG
+775 DGEKAGFLAG
-785 LRDELEDM
+785 VRKELEDM

-801 KKLAELMDNVSAY
+801 RKFATLMDGISAY
-814 EAAGA
+814 EAAGT

-877 VLAKLDSLASQ
+877 VLDKLDSLASQ

-950 ESAGA
+950 KSAGA
-955 SGGADYDGAGFSG
+955 SGGADYDGVGFSG

>member
-1 MGRINV
+1 MAANV
-7 FTLEA
+7 FELFATI
-12 SITLDAS
+12 SLDTDE
-19 SYESEMAK
+19 YERK
-27 AAKTAKDTGNAVS
+27 LKDS
-40 TSSSAMESAMI
+40 
-51 KVPVAAD
+51 
-58 KVAKGME
+58 
-65 NLGKSTTKASDG
+65 
-77 IDGVKKTTEE
+77 
-87 TKKPLGEIPPLTQK
+87 
-101 VKSAFEKLSESV
+101 
-113 TKQASDLDELKAK
+113 
-126 YASLYLEQ
+126 
-134 GEESAEAQEVARQIT
+134 
-149 ELSTSLG
+149 
-156 ENKAKISEAVDAANK
+156 ENK
-171 FDTTMHDTSEAVD
+171 TS
-184 DVAEAVEDAGDKT
+184 T
-197 NLFADILKAN
+197 FADVLKAN
-207 LASGAIISGV
+207 LASGAIIAGV

-229 AAYTSYAQ
+229 AAYTSYARY
-237 HEQLTDGIKKLYGDA
+237 EQLAGGAQLMFGDA
-252 AQAVI
+252 YDFVAEKAR
-257 SNANGA
+257 NA
-263 YKSAQMSANSYMSNI
+263 YKTVQMSQNDYLQQVNGFATGLKTALGGNVQAAAELADKVITAEADVVAATGNSQEAVQNAFNGIMKSNYTMLDNLQLGI
-278 MGFSAALVES
+278 APTKEGFQQLIDKVNEWNAENGEATSYTIDNLADCQAALVDYIEMQG
-288 LNKDQKEAAKV
+288 LAGYAANEAA
-299 ADTALRDVADNAN
+299 
-312 AFGKYT
+312 G
-318 VEELAGVY
+318 
-326 QALAK
+326 
-331 GQYQTLDNLM
+331 
-341 LGFAGTKEG
+341 
-350 LQQLLDKANELN
+350 
-362 EEQGIHT
+362 
-369 QYSINNFAD
+369 
-378 IVNAI
+378 
-383 HKVQEEM
+383 
-390 GIAGTAS
+390 
-397 GEAANTIEGSTAMAK
+397 TIEGSTASMK
-412 AAWENLATGMADSSA
+412 AAWQNLATGMADSNA

-443 GRNIIPRVQQIVT
+443 GKNIIPRVQQIVT
-456 GVGTATVEAISYL
+456 GVGTATGEAISYL

-496 IGANMA
+496 IGASMA

-551 TGKISLATAA
+551 TGQISLATAA

-676 KPVNVIK
+676 KPANVIK

-689 AATAQSILE
+689 AAAAQSILE
-698 DYQNTYTTIYNG
+698 DYQNTYTSIYNG

-715 SAFTSQIEVAKMS
+715 SAFTSQIEVVKMS
-728 WDDFMG
+728 WDGLMG
-734 NLKGNT
+734 NLHGNT

-751 FVSEKA
+751 FIREKA
-757 DLAGISV
+757 DLAGVSI
-764 DGLSQYLASMS
+764 DGLGKYLASMS
-775 TGEQAGFLAG
+775 DGEKAGFLAG
-785 LRDELEDM
+785 VREELEDM

-801 KKLAELMDNVSAY
+801 RKFAELMDNVSAY
-814 EAAGA
+814 EAAGT

-832 NARMQEAAD
+832 KSRMQEAAD
-841 SYVEKVGDLDQEAE
+841 SYVEKVGDLDQEAA

-877 VLAKLDSLASQ
+877 VLDKLDSLASQ

-950 ESAGA
+950 KSAGA
-955 SGGADYDGAGFSG
+955 SGGADYDGVGFAGG
-968 GSRGVTIIQNI
+968 GRGVTIIQNI
-979 QSVAQT
+979 NSPVQSE
-985 PVELAAA
+985 VELAAA

>member
-58 KVAKGME
+58 KVANGME

-197 NLFADILKAN
+197 NLFADVLKAN
-207 LASGAIISGV
+207 LASGAIIAGV

-229 AAYTSYAQ
+229 AAYTSYARY
-237 HEQLTDGIKKLYGDA
+237 EQLAGGAQLMFGDA
-252 AQAVI
+252 YDFVAEKAR
-257 SNANGA
+257 NA
-263 YKSAQMSANSYMSNI
+263 YKTVQMSQNDYLQQVNGFATGLKTALGGNVQAAAELADKVITAEADVVAATGNTQEAVQNAFNGIMKSNYTMLDNLQLGITPTKEGFQQLIDKVNEWNAENGEATSYTIDNLADCQ
-278 MGFSAALVES
+278 AALVDYIEMQG
-288 LNKDQKEAAKV
+288 LAGYAANEAA
-299 ADTALRDVADNAN
+299 
-312 AFGKYT
+312 G
-318 VEELAGVY
+318 
-326 QALAK
+326 
-331 GQYQTLDNLM
+331 
-341 LGFAGTKEG
+341 
-350 LQQLLDKANELN
+350 
-362 EEQGIHT
+362 
-369 QYSINNFAD
+369 
-378 IVNAI
+378 
-383 HKVQEEM
+383 
-390 GIAGTAS
+390 
-397 GEAANTIEGSTAMAK
+397 TIEGSTASMK
-412 AAWENLATGMADSSA
+412 AAWQNLATGMADSSA

-432 TKDFVDSVFTA
+432 TQDFVDSVFTA

-456 GVGTATVEAISYL
+456 GVGTATAEAISYL

-496 IGANMA
+496 IGVNMA

-567 AINANPIGLIAA
+567 AITANPLGVLAA

-589 KATKAHKDFVKELAG
+589 KATKAHKEFVKELAG

-676 KPVNVIK
+676 KPANVIK

-689 AATAQSILE
+689 AAAAQSILE

-841 SYVEKVGDLDQEAE
+841 SYVEKVGDLDMEAE

-877 VLAKLDSLASQ
+877 VLDKLDSLASQ

-950 ESAGA
+950 KSAGA
-955 SGGADYDGAGFSG
+955 SGGADYDGVGFAGG
-968 GSRGVTIIQNI
+968 GRGVTIIQNI
-979 QSVAQT
+979 YSPVQSE
-985 PVELAAA
+985 VELAAA

>member
-1 MGRINV
+1 MAANV
-7 FTLEA
+7 FELFATI
-12 SITLDAS
+12 SLDTDE
-19 SYESEMAK
+19 YERK
-27 AAKTAKDTGNAVS
+27 LKDS
-40 TSSSAMESAMI
+40 
-51 KVPVAAD
+51 
-58 KVAKGME
+58 
-65 NLGKSTTKASDG
+65 
-77 IDGVKKTTEE
+77 
-87 TKKPLGEIPPLTQK
+87 
-101 VKSAFEKLSESV
+101 
-113 TKQASDLDELKAK
+113 
-126 YASLYLEQ
+126 
-134 GEESAEAQEVARQIT
+134 
-149 ELSTSLG
+149 
-156 ENKAKISEAVDAANK
+156 ENK
-171 FDTTMHDTSEAVD
+171 TS
-184 DVAEAVEDAGDKT
+184 T
-197 NLFADILKAN
+197 FADVLKAN
-207 LASGAIISGV
+207 LASGAIIAGV

-229 AAYTSYAQ
+229 AAYTSYARY
-237 HEQLTDGIKKLYGDA
+237 EQLAGGAQLMFGDA
-252 AQAVI
+252 YDFVAEKAR
-257 SNANGA
+257 NA
-263 YKSAQMSANSYMSNI
+263 YKTVQMSQNDYLQQVNGFATGLKTALGGNVQAAAELADKVITAEADVVAATGNSQEAVQNAFNGIMKSNYTMLDNLQLGI
-278 MGFSAALVES
+278 APTKEGFQQLIDKVNEWNAENGEATSYTIDNLADCQAALVDYIEMQG
-288 LNKDQKEAAKV
+288 LAGYAANEAA
-299 ADTALRDVADNAN
+299 
-312 AFGKYT
+312 G
-318 VEELAGVY
+318 
-326 QALAK
+326 
-331 GQYQTLDNLM
+331 
-341 LGFAGTKEG
+341 
-350 LQQLLDKANELN
+350 
-362 EEQGIHT
+362 
-369 QYSINNFAD
+369 
-378 IVNAI
+378 
-383 HKVQEEM
+383 
-390 GIAGTAS
+390 
-397 GEAANTIEGSTAMAK
+397 TIEGSTASMK
-412 AAWENLATGMADSSA
+412 AAWQNLATGMADSNA

-443 GRNIIPRVQQIVT
+443 GKNIIPRVQQIVT

-496 IGANMA
+496 IGASMA

-551 TGKISLATAA
+551 TGQISLATAA

-676 KPVNVIK
+676 KPANVIK

-689 AATAQSILE
+689 AAAAQSILE

-814 EAAGA
+814 EAAGTK
-819 ETSDG
+819 TSDG
-824 LALAVENV
+824 LALAEENV

-841 SYVEKVGDLDQEAE
+841 SYVEKVGDLDMEAE
-855 ATEAATNTMSGLVAG
+855 ATEAATNTMSGLGAG

-877 VLAKLDSLASQ
+877 VLDKLDSLASQ

-950 ESAGA
+950 KSAGA
-955 SGGADYDGAGFSG
+955 SGGADYDGVGFAGG
-968 GSRGVTIIQNI
+968 GRGVTIIQNI
-979 QSVAQT
+979 NSPVQSE
-985 PVELAAA
+985 VELAAA

>member
-1 MGRINV
+1 MAANV
-7 FTLEA
+7 FELFATI
-12 SITLDAS
+12 SLDTDE
-19 SYESEMAK
+19 YERK
-27 AAKTAKDTGNAVS
+27 LKDS
-40 TSSSAMESAMI
+40 
-51 KVPVAAD
+51 
-58 KVAKGME
+58 
-65 NLGKSTTKASDG
+65 
-77 IDGVKKTTEE
+77 
-87 TKKPLGEIPPLTQK
+87 
-101 VKSAFEKLSESV
+101 
-113 TKQASDLDELKAK
+113 
-126 YASLYLEQ
+126 
-134 GEESAEAQEVARQIT
+134 
-149 ELSTSLG
+149 
-156 ENKAKISEAVDAANK
+156 ENK
-171 FDTTMHDTSEAVD
+171 TS
-184 DVAEAVEDAGDKT
+184 T
-197 NLFADILKAN
+197 FADVLKAN
-207 LASGAIISGV
+207 LASGAIIAGV

-229 AAYTSYAQ
+229 AAYTSYARY
-237 HEQLTDGIKKLYGDA
+237 EQLAGGAQLMFGDA
-252 AQAVI
+252 YDFVAEKAR
-257 SNANGA
+257 NA
-263 YKSAQMSANSYMSNI
+263 YETVQMSQNDYLQQVNGFATGLKTALGGNVQAAAELADKVITAEADVVAATGNTQEAVQNAFNGIMKSNFTMLDNLQLGI
-278 MGFSAALVES
+278 TPTKEGFQQLIDKVNEWNAENGEATAYTIDNLADCQAALVDYIEMQG
-288 LNKDQKEAAKV
+288 LAGYAANEAA
-299 ADTALRDVADNAN
+299 
-312 AFGKYT
+312 G
-318 VEELAGVY
+318 
-326 QALAK
+326 
-331 GQYQTLDNLM
+331 
-341 LGFAGTKEG
+341 
-350 LQQLLDKANELN
+350 
-362 EEQGIHT
+362 
-369 QYSINNFAD
+369 
-378 IVNAI
+378 
-383 HKVQEEM
+383 
-390 GIAGTAS
+390 
-397 GEAANTIEGSTAMAK
+397 TIEGSTASMK
-412 AAWENLATGMADSSA
+412 AAWQNLATGMADSSA

-443 GRNIIPRVQQIVT
+443 GKNIIPRVQQIVT

-715 SAFTSQIEVAKMS
+715 SAFTSQIEVVKMS
-728 WDDFMG
+728 WDGLMG
-734 NLKGNT
+734 NLHGNT

-751 FVSEKA
+751 FIREKA
-757 DLAGISV
+757 DLAGVSI
-764 DGLSQYLASMS
+764 DGLGKYLASMS
-775 TGEQAGFLAG
+775 DGEKAGFLAG
-785 LRDELEDM
+785 VRKELEDM

-801 KKLAELMDNVSAY
+801 RKFATLMDGISAY
-814 EAAGA
+814 EAAGT

-841 SYVEKVGDLDQEAE
+841 SYVEKVGDLDQEAA

-877 VLAKLDSLASQ
+877 VLDKLDSLASQ

-950 ESAGA
+950 KSAGA
-955 SGGADYDGAGFSG
+955 SGGADYDGVGFAGG
-968 GSRGVTIIQNI
+968 GRGVTIIQNI
-979 QSVAQT
+979 NSPVQSE
-985 PVELAAA
+985 VELAAA